1 MLLAATL
8 TFSQSMGAAI
18 PVAAEELTAD
28 TGQETAETEESV
40 QENDDSETT
49 GEAASVPDLEDDE
62 ELSLQD
68 DAENAEEEIAEEE
81 NVSETTELS
90 GDNTENQEAFSDGS
104 EAGESVAANEQYQLN
119 LIFEGASGGQDL
131 LPNSRVRIKSR
142 LVDTIGYSDVSAYE
156 LKVAPVTGGNGV
168 KMADVSLDGQDIVL
182 DVYNKTGDARISATA
197 FINGTEVAKREFWVN
212 ISEYVILPEKITDT
226 SGNEINLEVGQQ
238 LDIAKDMK
246 PQLVRYKDGKGDPI
260 PLTGD
265 NYKIV
270 MSQTGPGGEE
280 FRDYDADGLKWIE
293 VPGQDLPILERTT
306 ENSTWFALLAME
318 RLENGDWHYI
328 TRHHYELTSLISN
341 DYDNGHNDDS
351 EEKSSYRL
359 VYDYQDTTGNGA
371 MLPNSQMTVKTRLA
385 DKVNYQDAD
394 DYRLEIIETSKLGD
408 ISVSQ
413 DGKNLLIRS
422 GKKTGYG
429 CCYVSV
435 QLPDGNGGYQ
445 EAFRKD
451 IWFEVSEYVILPEN
465 ITDASGNVINPEIG
479 QKIDLEKDMKPQLVR
494 YKNGK
499 GDPIPV
505 TGDNYK
511 IVISSS
517 TDGSTGEIRW
527 DYDTTNWKWINVP
540 GQELPILERTSGYET
555 RFGLTAMEK
564 DTDGNW
570 HQIARRQYNL
580 DILPGYNGDD
590 SGNFGD
596 SGHDSDDSEEKSFY
610 NLTYDLEGTTG
621 NGAMLPNSQMTA
633 TTYLEDKTKDYQ
645 RVDDYK
651 LEILEQSKLA
661 DISVSA
667 DGKKLVIKSG
677 NKTGQ
682 GCCYISVQIPDGK
695 GGYREAF
702 RKDMWFSVSEYVIL
716 PEKIT
721 DTSGN
726 EINLEVGQQL
736 DIAKDM
742 KPQLVR
748 YKDGKGDPIPVTGD
762 NYKIVISSWTDES
775 TGTVYP
781 DYDTDGWKWIDV
793 PGQELPILERTSG
806 YGTHFGLTAMEKS
819 ADGNW
824 HQIARR
830 MYEVDTLPGYNGDDS
845 GNFGDSGHDSDDSE
859 EKSFYNLTYDLEGTA
874 GNEAMLPNN
883 ETTIVTDI
891 LDKTS
896 GQHPVKDYKLE
907 IIEQSKLAEAT
918 VSPDGKKLI
927 IKSNDKTGVGCC
939 YVAVKL
945 LDKTGEYKEAFRKDI
960 WFEVSEFML
969 LPENLTDKNG
979 KLLNPAVG
987 ESINLANLKVKLV
1000 QYINGKG
1007 DPVEITGNDIK
1018 IVVMSWKDTESG
1030 KLQYDYDD
1038 EAWNMQKVSGQEL
1051 PIMTR
1056 KSDDNTRLALSAMRK
1071 NKNGEWERL
1080 VRKHFE
1086 IGENSSKHSHSWK
1099 AVKTVQATCTSKGSR
1114 TDKCTSCDGVR
1125 TVTLPAKHTA
1135 VKDAAVAATVFK
1147 AGKKEGS
1154 HCKVCGKV
1162 LRKQITVAKLKPT
1175 ISLTTS
1181 SLKMKAGQSTTAFK
1195 AAGLAKGDYVTK
1207 VTSGNTGIVKV
1218 SSVTK
1223 KGTFRLT
1230 AGKKAGSTTV
1240 KVILASKKS
1249 ASFKVTV
1256 QRRVVKTSK
1265 ITVSTKSVTLKKG
1278 TTYRK
1283 LASSVKVTPVT
1294 RQEKVTY
1301 TSSNKKIVTVTSG
1314 GVIKGLKKGT
1324 ATITIRSGSKRTTCK
1339 VTVK

>member
-1 MLLAATL
+1 MKKKRIAMLLAATL
-8 TFSQSMGAAI
+8 TFSQSMGVAI

-49 GEAASVPDLEDDE
+49 GEAASVSDLEDDE

-81 NVSETTELS
+81 NTSETTELF

-104 EAGESVAANEQYQLN
+104 EAGESAAANEQYQLN
-119 LIFEGASGGQDL
+119 LIFEGASGSQDL

-168 KMADVSLDGQDIVL
+168 KMADVSLEGQDIVL
-182 DVYNKTGDARISATA
+182 DVYNKTGNARISATA

-318 RLENGDWHYI
+318 RSENGDWHYI
-328 TRHHYELTSLISN
+328 TRHHYALNPLNNS

-359 VYDYQDTTGNGA
+359 VYDYQD
-371 MLPNSQMTVKTRLA
+371 
-385 DKVNYQDAD
+385 
-394 DYRLEIIETSKLGD
+394 
-408 ISVSQ
+408 
-413 DGKNLLIRS
+413 
-422 GKKTGYG
+422 
-429 CCYVSV
+429 
-435 QLPDGNGGYQ
+435 
-445 EAFRKD
+445 
-451 IWFEVSEYVILPEN
+451 
-465 ITDASGNVINPEIG
+465 
-479 QKIDLEKDMKPQLVR
+479 
-494 YKNGK
+494 
-499 GDPIPV
+499 
-505 TGDNYK
+505 
-511 IVISSS
+511 
-517 TDGSTGEIRW
+517 
-527 DYDTTNWKWINVP
+527 
-540 GQELPILERTSGYET
+540 
-555 RFGLTAMEK
+555 
-564 DTDGNW
+564 
-570 HQIARRQYNL
+570 
-580 DILPGYNGDD
+580 
-590 SGNFGD
+590 
-596 SGHDSDDSEEKSFY
+596 
-610 NLTYDLEGTTG
+610 TTG

-721 DTSGN
+721 DANGN
-726 EINLEVGQQL
+726 VIIPEVGQQV
-736 DIAKDM
+736 DIVNNM

-775 TGTVYP
+775 TGTVYH

-806 YGTHFGLTAMEKS
+806 YGTYFGLTAMEKS
-819 ADGNW
+819 VDGNW
-824 HQIARR
+824 YQIARR
-830 MYEVDTLPGYNGDDS
+830 MYELDTLPGYNGDDS

-1080 VRKHFE
+1080 VRKHFD

-1099 AVKTVQATCTSKGSR
+1099 AVKTVQATCTSKGIR

-1223 KGTFRLT
+1223 KGIFRLT

-1256 QRRVVKTSK
+1256 QRGVVKTSK

-1294 RQEKVTY
+1294 SQEKVTY

>member
-1 MLLAATL
+1 MKKKRIAMLLVATL
-8 TFSQSMGAAI
+8 TFSQSMGAVI

-28 TGQETAETEESV
+28 TGQETAETEESEEIV
-40 QENDDSETT
+40 QENGGSETT
-49 GEAASVPDLEDDE
+49 GEVASVPDLEDDE

-81 NVSETTELS
+81 NTSETTELS

-104 EAGESVAANEQYQLN
+104 EAGESAAANEQYQLN

-156 LKVAPVTGGNGV
+156 LKVAPVTGGNGA

-318 RLENGDWHYI
+318 RSENGDWHYI

-359 VYDYQDTTGNGA
+359 VYDYQD
-371 MLPNSQMTVKTRLA
+371 
-385 DKVNYQDAD
+385 
-394 DYRLEIIETSKLGD
+394 
-408 ISVSQ
+408 
-413 DGKNLLIRS
+413 
-422 GKKTGYG
+422 
-429 CCYVSV
+429 
-435 QLPDGNGGYQ
+435 
-445 EAFRKD
+445 
-451 IWFEVSEYVILPEN
+451 
-465 ITDASGNVINPEIG
+465 
-479 QKIDLEKDMKPQLVR
+479 
-494 YKNGK
+494 
-499 GDPIPV
+499 
-505 TGDNYK
+505 
-511 IVISSS
+511 
-517 TDGSTGEIRW
+517 
-527 DYDTTNWKWINVP
+527 
-540 GQELPILERTSGYET
+540 
-555 RFGLTAMEK
+555 
-564 DTDGNW
+564 
-570 HQIARRQYNL
+570 
-580 DILPGYNGDD
+580 
-590 SGNFGD
+590 
-596 SGHDSDDSEEKSFY
+596 
-610 NLTYDLEGTTG
+610 TTG

-695 GGYREAF
+695 GGYREVF

-721 DTSGN
+721 DANGN
-726 EINLEVGQQL
+726 VIIPKVGQKV
-736 DIAKDM
+736 DIVNNM

-806 YGTHFGLTAMEKS
+806 YGTYFGLTAMEKS

-830 MYEVDTLPGYNGDDS
+830 MYELDTLPGYNGDDS

-1018 IVVMSWKDTESG
+1018 IVVMSWKDAESG

-1147 AGKKEGS
+1147 AGKTEGS

-1162 LRKQITVAKLKPT
+1162 LRKQASVAKLKPT
-1175 ISLTTS
+1175 ISLTAS
-1181 SLKMKAGQSTTAFK
+1181 SLKMKAGQSTTVFK

-1256 QRRVVKTSK
+1256 QRGAVKTSK

-1294 RQEKVTY
+1294 SQEKVTY

>member
-1 MLLAATL
+1 MKKKRIAMLLVATL
-8 TFSQSMGAAI
+8 TFSQSMGAVI

-28 TGQETAETEESV
+28 TGQETAETEESEEIV
-40 QENDDSETT
+40 QENGGSETT

-81 NVSETTELS
+81 NVSETTELF

-104 EAGESVAANEQYQLN
+104 EAGGSAAANEQYQLN

-197 FINGTEVAKREFWVN
+197 FINGTEVAKREFGVN

-318 RLENGDWHYI
+318 RSENGDWHYI

-359 VYDYQDTTGNGA
+359 VYDYQD
-371 MLPNSQMTVKTRLA
+371 
-385 DKVNYQDAD
+385 
-394 DYRLEIIETSKLGD
+394 
-408 ISVSQ
+408 
-413 DGKNLLIRS
+413 
-422 GKKTGYG
+422 
-429 CCYVSV
+429 
-435 QLPDGNGGYQ
+435 
-445 EAFRKD
+445 
-451 IWFEVSEYVILPEN
+451 
-465 ITDASGNVINPEIG
+465 
-479 QKIDLEKDMKPQLVR
+479 
-494 YKNGK
+494 
-499 GDPIPV
+499 
-505 TGDNYK
+505 
-511 IVISSS
+511 
-517 TDGSTGEIRW
+517 
-527 DYDTTNWKWINVP
+527 
-540 GQELPILERTSGYET
+540 
-555 RFGLTAMEK
+555 
-564 DTDGNW
+564 
-570 HQIARRQYNL
+570 
-580 DILPGYNGDD
+580 
-590 SGNFGD
+590 
-596 SGHDSDDSEEKSFY
+596 
-610 NLTYDLEGTTG
+610 TTG

-775 TGTVYP
+775 TGTVYH

-806 YGTHFGLTAMEKS
+806 YGTYFGLTAMEKS

-830 MYEVDTLPGYNGDDS
+830 MYELDTLPGYNGDDS

-1175 ISLTTS
+1175 ISLTAS

-1195 AAGLAKGDYVTK
+1195 AAGLAKGDYVTR

-1223 KGTFRLT
+1223 KGAFRLT

-1256 QRRVVKTSK
+1256 QRGVVKTSK

-1294 RQEKVTY
+1294 SQEKVTY

-1314 GVIKGLKKGT
+1314 GVIKGLKKGN

>member
-1 MLLAATL
+1 MKKKRIAMLLAAVL
-8 TFSQSMGAAI
+8 TFSQSMGAAM

-40 QENDDSETT
+40 QENGGSEIT
-49 GEAASVPDLEDDE
+49 GETASVPDLEDDE

-68 DAENAEEEIAEEE
+68 DAENAEEVAEENTSEIAEI
-81 NVSETTELS
+81 S
-90 GDNTENQEAFSDGS
+90 GDNTENQEVFSDGS
-104 EAGESVAANEQYQLN
+104 EGGESAAANEQYQLN
-119 LIFEGASGGQDL
+119 LIFEGTSGSQDL
-131 LPNSRVRIKSR
+131 LPNSHVRIKTR
-142 LVDTIGYSDVSAYE
+142 LVDTTDWSDVSTYE

-182 DVYNKTGDARISATA
+182 DIYNKTGDARISATA
-197 FINGTEVAKREFWVN
+197 FINGTEVAKREFGVN
-212 ISEYVILPEKITDT
+212 ISEYVILPEKT
-226 SGNEINLEVGQQ
+226 INLEAGQQ

-260 PLTGD
+260 PVTGD

-280 FRDYDADGLKWIE
+280 LRDYDADGLKWIA

-318 RLENGDWHYI
+318 RSENGDWHYI
-328 TRHHYELTSLISN
+328 TRHHYALDPLINS

-351 EEKSSYRL
+351 EEKSSYSL
-359 VYDYQDTTGNGA
+359 IYDYQD
-371 MLPNSQMTVKTRLA
+371 
-385 DKVNYQDAD
+385 
-394 DYRLEIIETSKLGD
+394 
-408 ISVSQ
+408 
-413 DGKNLLIRS
+413 
-422 GKKTGYG
+422 
-429 CCYVSV
+429 
-435 QLPDGNGGYQ
+435 
-445 EAFRKD
+445 
-451 IWFEVSEYVILPEN
+451 
-465 ITDASGNVINPEIG
+465 
-479 QKIDLEKDMKPQLVR
+479 
-494 YKNGK
+494 
-499 GDPIPV
+499 
-505 TGDNYK
+505 
-511 IVISSS
+511 
-517 TDGSTGEIRW
+517 
-527 DYDTTNWKWINVP
+527 
-540 GQELPILERTSGYET
+540 
-555 RFGLTAMEK
+555 
-564 DTDGNW
+564 
-570 HQIARRQYNL
+570 
-580 DILPGYNGDD
+580 
-590 SGNFGD
+590 
-596 SGHDSDDSEEKSFY
+596 
-610 NLTYDLEGTTG
+610 TTG

-667 DGKKLVIKSG
+667 EGKKFVIKSG

-702 RKDMWFSVSEYVIL
+702 RKDIWFEVSEYVLL
-716 PEKIT
+716 PENIT
-721 DTSGN
+721 DANGKVF
-726 EINLEVGQQL
+726 IPEVGQQI
-736 DIAKDM
+736 DILNNM

-748 YKDGKGDPIPVTGD
+748 YKKGKGDPIPVTGD
-762 NYKIVISSWTDES
+762 NYKIVIYSGTDES
-775 TGTVYP
+775 TGTVHR
-781 DYDTDGWKWIDV
+781 DYDADGWKWIDV

-806 YGTHFGLTAMEKS
+806 YGTWFALAAMEKS
-819 ADGNW
+819 GDGNW

-830 MYEVDTLPGYNGDDS
+830 MYELDTLPGYNGDDS
-845 GNFGDSGHDSDDSE
+845 GSFGDSGHDSDDSE

-874 GNEAMLPNN
+874 GNETMLPNN
-883 ETTIVTDI
+883 ETTIETDI

-896 GQHPVKDYKLE
+896 GRHPVKDYKLE
-907 IIEQSKLAEAT
+907 IIEQSKLAEAA

-945 LDKTGEYKEAFRKDI
+945 LDKTGKYKEAFRKDI

-987 ESINLANLKVKLV
+987 ESINLANLKVKLI

-1018 IVVMSWKDTESG
+1018 IVVMSWRDTESG

-1056 KSDDNTRLALSAMRK
+1056 KSDDNTRLALSAIRK

-1125 TVTLPAKHTA
+1125 TVTLPAKHTV
-1135 VKDAAVAATVFK
+1135 VKDAAVTATVFK
-1147 AGKKEGS
+1147 AGKTEGS

-1162 LRKQITVAKLKPT
+1162 LRKQISVAKLKPT
-1175 ISLTTS
+1175 ISLTAS

-1256 QRRVVKTSK
+1256 QRGAVKTSK
-1265 ITVSTKSVTLKKG
+1265 ITVSTKTVILKKG

-1294 RQEKVTY
+1294 SQEKVTY
-1301 TSSNKKIVTVTSG
+1301 TSSNKKIATVTSG

-1324 ATITIRSGSKRTTCK
+1324 ATITIRSGSKKTTCK

>member
-1 MLLAATL
+1 MKKKRIAMLLVATL
-8 TFSQSMGAAI
+8 TFSQSMGAVI

-28 TGQETAETEESV
+28 TGQETAETEESEEIV
-40 QENDDSETT
+40 QENGGSETT

-62 ELSLQD
+62 ELSIQD

-81 NVSETTELS
+81 NVSETTELF

-104 EAGESVAANEQYQLN
+104 EAGESAAANEQYQLN

-197 FINGTEVAKREFWVN
+197 SINGTEVAKREFWVN

-306 ENSTWFALLAME
+306 ENPTWFALLAME
-318 RLENGDWHYI
+318 RSENGDWHYI

-359 VYDYQDTTGNGA
+359 IYDYQDTTGN
-371 MLPNSQMTVKTRLA
+371 
-385 DKVNYQDAD
+385 
-394 DYRLEIIETSKLGD
+394 E
-408 ISVSQ
+408 
-413 DGKNLLIRS
+413 
-422 GKKTGYG
+422 
-429 CCYVSV
+429 
-435 QLPDGNGGYQ
+435 
-445 EAFRKD
+445 
-451 IWFEVSEYVILPEN
+451 
-465 ITDASGNVINPEIG
+465 
-479 QKIDLEKDMKPQLVR
+479 
-494 YKNGK
+494 
-499 GDPIPV
+499 
-505 TGDNYK
+505 
-511 IVISSS
+511 
-517 TDGSTGEIRW
+517 
-527 DYDTTNWKWINVP
+527 
-540 GQELPILERTSGYET
+540 
-555 RFGLTAMEK
+555 
-564 DTDGNW
+564 
-570 HQIARRQYNL
+570 
-580 DILPGYNGDD
+580 
-590 SGNFGD
+590 
-596 SGHDSDDSEEKSFY
+596 
-610 NLTYDLEGTTG
+610 
-621 NGAMLPNSQMTA
+621 AMLPNSQMTA

-748 YKDGKGDPIPVTGD
+748 YKGGKGDPIPVTGD

-775 TGTVYP
+775 TGTVYH

-806 YGTHFGLTAMEKS
+806 YGTYFGLTAMEKS

-845 GNFGDSGHDSDDSE
+845 GNFGDSGHDSE

-969 LPENLTDKNG
+969 IPDNLTDKNG

-1114 TDKCTSCDGVR
+1114 TDKCTSCDGIR

-1135 VKDAAVAATVFK
+1135 VKDAAIAATVFK

-1175 ISLTTS
+1175 ISLTAS

-1240 KVILASKKS
+1240 KVILASKKL

-1256 QRRVVKTSK
+1256 QRGAVKTSK

-1294 RQEKVTY
+1294 SQEKVTY
-1301 TSSNKKIVTVTSG
+1301 TSSNKKIATVTSG

>member
-1 MLLAATL
+1 MKKKRIAMLLVATL
-8 TFSQSMGAAI
+8 TFSQSMGAVI

-28 TGQETAETEESV
+28 TGQETAETEEIV
-40 QENDDSETT
+40 QKNGGSETT
-49 GEAASVPDLEDDE
+49 GEVASVPDLEDEE

-81 NVSETTELS
+81 NTSEITELF

-104 EAGESVAANEQYQLN
+104 EAGESAAANEQYQLN

-156 LKVAPVTGGNGV
+156 LKVAPVTGGNGA

-318 RLENGDWHYI
+318 RSENGDWHYI

-359 VYDYQDTTGNGA
+359 VYDYQDTTGN
-371 MLPNSQMTVKTRLA
+371 
-385 DKVNYQDAD
+385 
-394 DYRLEIIETSKLGD
+394 E
-408 ISVSQ
+408 
-413 DGKNLLIRS
+413 
-422 GKKTGYG
+422 
-429 CCYVSV
+429 
-435 QLPDGNGGYQ
+435 
-445 EAFRKD
+445 
-451 IWFEVSEYVILPEN
+451 
-465 ITDASGNVINPEIG
+465 
-479 QKIDLEKDMKPQLVR
+479 
-494 YKNGK
+494 
-499 GDPIPV
+499 
-505 TGDNYK
+505 
-511 IVISSS
+511 
-517 TDGSTGEIRW
+517 
-527 DYDTTNWKWINVP
+527 
-540 GQELPILERTSGYET
+540 
-555 RFGLTAMEK
+555 
-564 DTDGNW
+564 
-570 HQIARRQYNL
+570 
-580 DILPGYNGDD
+580 
-590 SGNFGD
+590 
-596 SGHDSDDSEEKSFY
+596 
-610 NLTYDLEGTTG
+610 
-621 NGAMLPNSQMTA
+621 AMLPNSQMTA

-781 DYDTDGWKWIDV
+781 DYDTDVWKWIDV

-806 YGTHFGLTAMEKS
+806 YGTYFGLTAMEKS

-830 MYEVDTLPGYNGDDS
+830 MYELDTLPGYNGDDS

-1175 ISLTTS
+1175 ISLTAS

-1195 AAGLAKGDYVTK
+1195 AAGLAKGDYVTR

-1223 KGTFRLT
+1223 KGAFRLT

-1256 QRRVVKTSK
+1256 QRGVVKTSK

-1294 RQEKVTY
+1294 SQEKVTY

-1314 GVIKGLKKGT
+1314 GVIKGLKKGN

>member
-1 MLLAATL
+1 MKKKRIAMLLVATL
-8 TFSQSMGAAI
+8 TFSQSMGTVI
-18 PVAAEELTAD
+18 PAAAEELTAD
-28 TGQETAETEESV
+28 TGQETAETEESEEIV
-40 QENDDSETT
+40 QENGGSETT

-62 ELSLQD
+62 ELSIQD

-81 NVSETTELS
+81 NTSEITELS

-104 EAGESVAANEQYQLN
+104 EDGESATANEQYQLN
-119 LIFEGASGGQDL
+119 LIYEGTSGSQDL
-131 LPNSRVRIKSR
+131 LPNSHVRIKTR
-142 LVDTIGYSDVSAYE
+142 LVDTTDWSDVSAYE

-182 DVYNKTGDARISATA
+182 DIYNKTGDARISATA
-197 FINGTEVAKREFWVN
+197 FINGTEVAKREFGVN

-260 PLTGD
+260 PVTGD

-280 FRDYDADGLKWIE
+280 LRDYDADGLKWIE

-306 ENSTWFALLAME
+306 ENSTWFALLVME

-328 TRHHYELTSLISN
+328 TRHHYELNPLNNS

-359 VYDYQDTTGNGA
+359 IYDYQDTTGN
-371 MLPNSQMTVKTRLA
+371 
-385 DKVNYQDAD
+385 
-394 DYRLEIIETSKLGD
+394 E
-408 ISVSQ
+408 
-413 DGKNLLIRS
+413 
-422 GKKTGYG
+422 
-429 CCYVSV
+429 
-435 QLPDGNGGYQ
+435 
-445 EAFRKD
+445 
-451 IWFEVSEYVILPEN
+451 
-465 ITDASGNVINPEIG
+465 
-479 QKIDLEKDMKPQLVR
+479 
-494 YKNGK
+494 
-499 GDPIPV
+499 
-505 TGDNYK
+505 
-511 IVISSS
+511 
-517 TDGSTGEIRW
+517 
-527 DYDTTNWKWINVP
+527 
-540 GQELPILERTSGYET
+540 
-555 RFGLTAMEK
+555 
-564 DTDGNW
+564 
-570 HQIARRQYNL
+570 
-580 DILPGYNGDD
+580 
-590 SGNFGD
+590 
-596 SGHDSDDSEEKSFY
+596 
-610 NLTYDLEGTTG
+610 
-621 NGAMLPNSQMTA
+621 AMLPNSQMTA

-721 DTSGN
+721 GTSGN

-748 YKDGKGDPIPVTGD
+748 YKGGKGDPIPVTGD

-775 TGTVYP
+775 TGTVYH

-806 YGTHFGLTAMEKS
+806 YGTYFGLTAMEKS

-830 MYEVDTLPGYNGDDS
+830 MYELDTLPGYNGDDS

-969 LPENLTDKNG
+969 IPDNLTDKNG

-1030 KLQYDYDD
+1030 KLQYDYND

-1114 TDKCTSCDGVR
+1114 TDKCTSCDGIR

-1135 VKDAAVAATVFK
+1135 VKDAAIAATVFK

-1175 ISLTTS
+1175 ISLTAS

-1256 QRRVVKTSK
+1256 QRGAVKTSK

-1294 RQEKVTY
+1294 SQEKVTY
-1301 TSSNKKIVTVTSG
+1301 TSSNKKIATVTSG

>member
-1 MLLAATL
+1 MKKKRIAMLLVATL
-8 TFSQSMGAAI
+8 TFSQSMGAVI

-28 TGQETAETEESV
+28 TGQETAETEESEEIV
-40 QENDDSETT
+40 QENGGSETT

-81 NVSETTELS
+81 NTSETTELS
-90 GDNTENQEAFSDGS
+90 GDNTENQEVFNDGS
-104 EAGESVAANEQYQLN
+104 EGGESAEANEQYQLN

-131 LPNSRVRIKSR
+131 LPNSHVRIKSR
-142 LVDTIGYSDVSAYE
+142 LVDTIGCSDVSAYE

-328 TRHHYELTSLISN
+328 TRHYYELNPLNNS

-359 VYDYQDTTGNGA
+359 IYDYQD
-371 MLPNSQMTVKTRLA
+371 
-385 DKVNYQDAD
+385 
-394 DYRLEIIETSKLGD
+394 
-408 ISVSQ
+408 
-413 DGKNLLIRS
+413 
-422 GKKTGYG
+422 
-429 CCYVSV
+429 
-435 QLPDGNGGYQ
+435 
-445 EAFRKD
+445 
-451 IWFEVSEYVILPEN
+451 
-465 ITDASGNVINPEIG
+465 
-479 QKIDLEKDMKPQLVR
+479 
-494 YKNGK
+494 
-499 GDPIPV
+499 
-505 TGDNYK
+505 
-511 IVISSS
+511 
-517 TDGSTGEIRW
+517 
-527 DYDTTNWKWINVP
+527 
-540 GQELPILERTSGYET
+540 
-555 RFGLTAMEK
+555 
-564 DTDGNW
+564 
-570 HQIARRQYNL
+570 
-580 DILPGYNGDD
+580 
-590 SGNFGD
+590 
-596 SGHDSDDSEEKSFY
+596 
-610 NLTYDLEGTTG
+610 TTG

-775 TGTVYP
+775 TGTVYH

-969 LPENLTDKNG
+969 IPDNLTDKNG

-1071 NKNGEWERL
+1071 NKNGEWERP

-1175 ISLTTS
+1175 ISLTAS
-1181 SLKMKAGQSTTAFK
+1181 SMKMKAGQSTTAFK

-1256 QRRVVKTSK
+1256 QRGAVKTSK

-1294 RQEKVTY
+1294 SQEKVTY

>member
-1 MLLAATL
+1 MKKKRIAMLLVATL
-8 TFSQSMGAAI
+8 TFSQSMGAVI

-81 NVSETTELS
+81 NTSETTELS
-90 GDNTENQEAFSDGS
+90 GDNTENQEVFNDGS
-104 EAGESVAANEQYQLN
+104 EGGESAEANEQYQLN

-131 LPNSRVRIKSR
+131 LPNSHVRIKSR
-142 LVDTIGYSDVSAYE
+142 LVDTIGCSDVSAYE

-197 FINGTEVAKREFWVN
+197 FINGTEVAKREFGVN

-260 PLTGD
+260 PVTGD

-280 FRDYDADGLKWIE
+280 LRDYDADGLKWIE

-318 RLENGDWHYI
+318 RSENGDWHYI
-328 TRHHYELTSLISN
+328 TRHHYELNPLNNS

-359 VYDYQDTTGNGA
+359 IYDYQDTTGN
-371 MLPNSQMTVKTRLA
+371 
-385 DKVNYQDAD
+385 
-394 DYRLEIIETSKLGD
+394 E
-408 ISVSQ
+408 
-413 DGKNLLIRS
+413 
-422 GKKTGYG
+422 
-429 CCYVSV
+429 
-435 QLPDGNGGYQ
+435 
-445 EAFRKD
+445 
-451 IWFEVSEYVILPEN
+451 
-465 ITDASGNVINPEIG
+465 
-479 QKIDLEKDMKPQLVR
+479 
-494 YKNGK
+494 
-499 GDPIPV
+499 
-505 TGDNYK
+505 
-511 IVISSS
+511 
-517 TDGSTGEIRW
+517 
-527 DYDTTNWKWINVP
+527 
-540 GQELPILERTSGYET
+540 
-555 RFGLTAMEK
+555 
-564 DTDGNW
+564 
-570 HQIARRQYNL
+570 
-580 DILPGYNGDD
+580 
-590 SGNFGD
+590 
-596 SGHDSDDSEEKSFY
+596 
-610 NLTYDLEGTTG
+610 
-621 NGAMLPNSQMTA
+621 AMLPNSQMTA

-748 YKDGKGDPIPVTGD
+748 YKGGKGDPIPVTGD

-775 TGTVYP
+775 TGTVYH

-806 YGTHFGLTAMEKS
+806 YGTYFGLTAMEKS

-969 LPENLTDKNG
+969 IPDNLTDKNG

-1175 ISLTTS
+1175 ISLTAS
-1181 SLKMKAGQSTTAFK
+1181 SMKMKAGQSTTAFK

-1256 QRRVVKTSK
+1256 QRGAVKTSK

-1294 RQEKVTY
+1294 SQEKVTY

>member
-49 GEAASVPDLEDDE
+49 GEAASVPDLKDDE

-81 NVSETTELS
+81 NTSEITELF
-90 GDNTENQEAFSDGS
+90 GDNTENQEVFNDGS
-104 EAGESVAANEQYQLN
+104 EGGESAAANEQYQLN

-156 LKVAPVTGGNGV
+156 SKVASVTGGNGA

-318 RLENGDWHYI
+318 RSENGDWHYI

-359 VYDYQDTTGNGA
+359 VYDYQD
-371 MLPNSQMTVKTRLA
+371 
-385 DKVNYQDAD
+385 
-394 DYRLEIIETSKLGD
+394 
-408 ISVSQ
+408 
-413 DGKNLLIRS
+413 
-422 GKKTGYG
+422 
-429 CCYVSV
+429 
-435 QLPDGNGGYQ
+435 
-445 EAFRKD
+445 
-451 IWFEVSEYVILPEN
+451 
-465 ITDASGNVINPEIG
+465 
-479 QKIDLEKDMKPQLVR
+479 
-494 YKNGK
+494 
-499 GDPIPV
+499 
-505 TGDNYK
+505 
-511 IVISSS
+511 
-517 TDGSTGEIRW
+517 
-527 DYDTTNWKWINVP
+527 
-540 GQELPILERTSGYET
+540 
-555 RFGLTAMEK
+555 
-564 DTDGNW
+564 
-570 HQIARRQYNL
+570 
-580 DILPGYNGDD
+580 
-590 SGNFGD
+590 
-596 SGHDSDDSEEKSFY
+596 
-610 NLTYDLEGTTG
+610 TTG

-748 YKDGKGDPIPVTGD
+748 YKDGKGDPIPLTGD

-781 DYDTDGWKWIDV
+781 DYDTDVWKWIDV

-806 YGTHFGLTAMEKS
+806 YGTYFGLTAMEKS

-830 MYEVDTLPGYNGDDS
+830 MYELDTLPGYNGDDS

-969 LPENLTDKNG
+969 LPENMTDKNG

-1181 SLKMKAGQSTTAFK
+1181 SLKMKASQSTTAFK

-1256 QRRVVKTSK
+1256 QRGVVKTSK

-1294 RQEKVTY
+1294 SQEKVTY

>member
-1 MLLAATL
+1 MKKKRIAMLLVATL
-8 TFSQSMGAAI
+8 TFSQSMGAVI

-28 TGQETAETEESV
+28 TGQETAETEESEEIV
-40 QENDDSETT
+40 QENGGSETT

-81 NVSETTELS
+81 NVSETTELF
-90 GDNTENQEAFSDGS
+90 GDNTENQEVFSDGS
-104 EAGESVAANEQYQLN
+104 EGGESAEANEQYQLN

-197 FINGTEVAKREFWVN
+197 FINGTEVAKREFGVN

-260 PLTGD
+260 PVTGD

-280 FRDYDADGLKWIE
+280 LRDYDADGLKWIA

-318 RLENGDWHYI
+318 RSENGDWHYI

-359 VYDYQDTTGNGA
+359 VYDYQDTTGN
-371 MLPNSQMTVKTRLA
+371 
-385 DKVNYQDAD
+385 
-394 DYRLEIIETSKLGD
+394 E
-408 ISVSQ
+408 
-413 DGKNLLIRS
+413 
-422 GKKTGYG
+422 
-429 CCYVSV
+429 
-435 QLPDGNGGYQ
+435 
-445 EAFRKD
+445 
-451 IWFEVSEYVILPEN
+451 
-465 ITDASGNVINPEIG
+465 
-479 QKIDLEKDMKPQLVR
+479 
-494 YKNGK
+494 
-499 GDPIPV
+499 
-505 TGDNYK
+505 
-511 IVISSS
+511 
-517 TDGSTGEIRW
+517 
-527 DYDTTNWKWINVP
+527 
-540 GQELPILERTSGYET
+540 
-555 RFGLTAMEK
+555 
-564 DTDGNW
+564 
-570 HQIARRQYNL
+570 
-580 DILPGYNGDD
+580 
-590 SGNFGD
+590 
-596 SGHDSDDSEEKSFY
+596 
-610 NLTYDLEGTTG
+610 
-621 NGAMLPNSQMTA
+621 AMLPNSQMTA

-721 DTSGN
+721 DANGN
-726 EINLEVGQQL
+726 VIIPEVGQQV
-736 DIAKDM
+736 DIVNNM

-775 TGTVYP
+775 TGTVYH

-806 YGTHFGLTAMEKS
+806 YGTYFGLTAMEKS

-1114 TDKCTSCDGVR
+1114 TDKCTSCDGIR

-1135 VKDAAVAATVFK
+1135 VKDAAIAATVFK

-1175 ISLTTS
+1175 ISLTAS

-1256 QRRVVKTSK
+1256 QRGAVKTSK

-1294 RQEKVTY
+1294 SQEKVTY
-1301 TSSNKKIVTVTSG
+1301 TSSNKKIATVTSG

-1324 ATITIRSGSKRTTCK
+1324 ATITIRSGSKKTTCK

>member
-1 MLLAATL
+1 MKKKRIAMLLAATL

-18 PVAAEELTAD
+18 SVAAEELTAD

-68 DAENAEEEIAEEE
+68 DAENAEEEISEEE
-81 NVSETTELS
+81 NTSETTELS

-104 EAGESVAANEQYQLN
+104 EAGESAAANEQYQLN

-197 FINGTEVAKREFWVN
+197 FINGTEVAKREFGVN

-328 TRHHYELTSLISN
+328 TRHYYELNPLNNS

-359 VYDYQDTTGNGA
+359 VYDYQD
-371 MLPNSQMTVKTRLA
+371 
-385 DKVNYQDAD
+385 
-394 DYRLEIIETSKLGD
+394 
-408 ISVSQ
+408 
-413 DGKNLLIRS
+413 
-422 GKKTGYG
+422 
-429 CCYVSV
+429 
-435 QLPDGNGGYQ
+435 
-445 EAFRKD
+445 
-451 IWFEVSEYVILPEN
+451 
-465 ITDASGNVINPEIG
+465 
-479 QKIDLEKDMKPQLVR
+479 
-494 YKNGK
+494 
-499 GDPIPV
+499 
-505 TGDNYK
+505 
-511 IVISSS
+511 
-517 TDGSTGEIRW
+517 
-527 DYDTTNWKWINVP
+527 
-540 GQELPILERTSGYET
+540 
-555 RFGLTAMEK
+555 
-564 DTDGNW
+564 
-570 HQIARRQYNL
+570 
-580 DILPGYNGDD
+580 
-590 SGNFGD
+590 
-596 SGHDSDDSEEKSFY
+596 
-610 NLTYDLEGTTG
+610 TTG

-695 GGYREAF
+695 GGYKEAF

-775 TGTVYP
+775 TGTVYH

-806 YGTHFGLTAMEKS
+806 YGTYFGLTAMEKS

-891 LDKTS
+891 LDKIS

-960 WFEVSEFML
+960 WFEVNEFML
-969 LPENLTDKNG
+969 IPDNLTDKNG

-1181 SLKMKAGQSTTAFK
+1181 SMKMKAGQSTTAFK

-1256 QRRVVKTSK
+1256 QRGAVKTSK

-1294 RQEKVTY
+1294 SQEKVTY

>member
-1 MLLAATL
+1 MLLVATL
-8 TFSQSMGAAI
+8 TFSQSMGAVI

-28 TGQETAETEESV
+28 TGQETAETEESEEIV
-40 QENDDSETT
+40 QENDASETT
-49 GEAASVPDLEDDE
+49 GEAASVPDLEDEE

-81 NVSETTELS
+81 NTSETTELF
-90 GDNTENQEAFSDGS
+90 GDNTENQEVFNDGS
-104 EAGESVAANEQYQLN
+104 EGGESAAANEQYQLN

-156 LKVAPVTGGNGV
+156 LKVAPVTGGNGA

-318 RLENGDWHYI
+318 RSENGDWHYI

-359 VYDYQDTTGNGA
+359 VYDYQD
-371 MLPNSQMTVKTRLA
+371 
-385 DKVNYQDAD
+385 
-394 DYRLEIIETSKLGD
+394 
-408 ISVSQ
+408 
-413 DGKNLLIRS
+413 
-422 GKKTGYG
+422 
-429 CCYVSV
+429 
-435 QLPDGNGGYQ
+435 
-445 EAFRKD
+445 
-451 IWFEVSEYVILPEN
+451 
-465 ITDASGNVINPEIG
+465 
-479 QKIDLEKDMKPQLVR
+479 
-494 YKNGK
+494 
-499 GDPIPV
+499 
-505 TGDNYK
+505 
-511 IVISSS
+511 
-517 TDGSTGEIRW
+517 
-527 DYDTTNWKWINVP
+527 
-540 GQELPILERTSGYET
+540 
-555 RFGLTAMEK
+555 
-564 DTDGNW
+564 
-570 HQIARRQYNL
+570 
-580 DILPGYNGDD
+580 
-590 SGNFGD
+590 
-596 SGHDSDDSEEKSFY
+596 
-610 NLTYDLEGTTG
+610 TTG

-775 TGTVYP
+775 TGTVYH

-806 YGTHFGLTAMEKS
+806 YGTYFGLTAMEKS

-830 MYEVDTLPGYNGDDS
+830 MYELDTLPGYNGDDS

-1175 ISLTTS
+1175 ISLTAS

-1195 AAGLAKGDYVTK
+1195 AAGLAKGDYVTR

-1223 KGTFRLT
+1223 KGAFRLT

-1256 QRRVVKTSK
+1256 QRGVVKTSK

-1294 RQEKVTY
+1294 SQEKVTY

-1314 GVIKGLKKGT
+1314 GVIKGLKKGN

>member
-1 MLLAATL
+1 MKKKRIAMLLVATL
-8 TFSQSMGAAI
+8 TFSQSMGAVI

-28 TGQETAETEESV
+28 TGQETAETEESEEIV
-40 QENDDSETT
+40 QENDASETT
-49 GEAASVPDLEDDE
+49 GEAASVPDLEDEE

-81 NVSETTELS
+81 NTSETTELF
-90 GDNTENQEAFSDGS
+90 GDNTENQEVFNDGS
-104 EAGESVAANEQYQLN
+104 EGGESAAANEQYQLN

-156 LKVAPVTGGNGV
+156 LKVAPVTGGNGA

-318 RLENGDWHYI
+318 RSENGDWHYI

-359 VYDYQDTTGNGA
+359 VYDYQD
-371 MLPNSQMTVKTRLA
+371 
-385 DKVNYQDAD
+385 
-394 DYRLEIIETSKLGD
+394 
-408 ISVSQ
+408 
-413 DGKNLLIRS
+413 
-422 GKKTGYG
+422 
-429 CCYVSV
+429 
-435 QLPDGNGGYQ
+435 
-445 EAFRKD
+445 
-451 IWFEVSEYVILPEN
+451 
-465 ITDASGNVINPEIG
+465 
-479 QKIDLEKDMKPQLVR
+479 
-494 YKNGK
+494 
-499 GDPIPV
+499 
-505 TGDNYK
+505 
-511 IVISSS
+511 
-517 TDGSTGEIRW
+517 
-527 DYDTTNWKWINVP
+527 
-540 GQELPILERTSGYET
+540 
-555 RFGLTAMEK
+555 
-564 DTDGNW
+564 
-570 HQIARRQYNL
+570 
-580 DILPGYNGDD
+580 
-590 SGNFGD
+590 
-596 SGHDSDDSEEKSFY
+596 
-610 NLTYDLEGTTG
+610 TTG

-775 TGTVYP
+775 TGTVYH

-806 YGTHFGLTAMEKS
+806 YGTYFGLTAMEKS

-830 MYEVDTLPGYNGDDS
+830 MYELDTLPGYNGDDS

-1175 ISLTTS
+1175 ISLTAS

-1195 AAGLAKGDYVTK
+1195 AAGLAKGDYVTR

-1223 KGTFRLT
+1223 KGAFRLT

-1256 QRRVVKTSK
+1256 QRGVVKTSK

-1294 RQEKVTY
+1294 SQEKVTY

-1314 GVIKGLKKGT
+1314 GVIKGLKKGN
-1324 ATITIRSGSKRTTCK
+1324 ATLTIRSGSKRTTCK

>member
-1 MLLAATL
+1 MKKKRIAMLLVATL
-8 TFSQSMGAAI
+8 TFSQSMGAVI

-28 TGQETAETEESV
+28 TGQETAETEESEEIV
-40 QENDDSETT
+40 QENDASETT

-81 NVSETTELS
+81 NTSETTELF

-104 EAGESVAANEQYQLN
+104 EAGESAAANEQYQLN

-156 LKVAPVTGGNGV
+156 LKVAPVTGGNGA

-265 NYKIV
+265 NYKII

-318 RLENGDWHYI
+318 RSENGDWHYI

-359 VYDYQDTTGNGA
+359 VYDYQD
-371 MLPNSQMTVKTRLA
+371 
-385 DKVNYQDAD
+385 
-394 DYRLEIIETSKLGD
+394 
-408 ISVSQ
+408 
-413 DGKNLLIRS
+413 
-422 GKKTGYG
+422 
-429 CCYVSV
+429 
-435 QLPDGNGGYQ
+435 
-445 EAFRKD
+445 
-451 IWFEVSEYVILPEN
+451 
-465 ITDASGNVINPEIG
+465 
-479 QKIDLEKDMKPQLVR
+479 
-494 YKNGK
+494 
-499 GDPIPV
+499 
-505 TGDNYK
+505 
-511 IVISSS
+511 
-517 TDGSTGEIRW
+517 
-527 DYDTTNWKWINVP
+527 
-540 GQELPILERTSGYET
+540 
-555 RFGLTAMEK
+555 
-564 DTDGNW
+564 
-570 HQIARRQYNL
+570 
-580 DILPGYNGDD
+580 
-590 SGNFGD
+590 
-596 SGHDSDDSEEKSFY
+596 
-610 NLTYDLEGTTG
+610 TTG

-721 DTSGN
+721 DANGN
-726 EINLEVGQQL
+726 VIIPKVGQQV
-736 DIAKDM
+736 DIVNNM

-781 DYDTDGWKWIDV
+781 DYDTDVWKWIDV

-806 YGTHFGLTAMEKS
+806 YGTYFGLTAMEKS

-830 MYEVDTLPGYNGDDS
+830 MYELDTLPGYNGDDS

-1175 ISLTTS
+1175 ISLTAS

-1195 AAGLAKGDYVTK
+1195 AAGLAKGDYVTR

-1223 KGTFRLT
+1223 KGAFRLT

-1256 QRRVVKTSK
+1256 QRGVVKTSK

-1294 RQEKVTY
+1294 SQEKVTY

-1314 GVIKGLKKGT
+1314 GVIKGLKKGN

>member
-1 MLLAATL
+1 MLLAVTL

-40 QENDDSETT
+40 QENDDSETI
-49 GEAASVPDLEDDE
+49 GKAASVPDLEDDE

-68 DAENAEEEIAEEE
+68 DAENAEEEIAEEDT
-81 NVSETTELS
+81 SETTELF

-104 EAGESVAANEQYQLN
+104 EAGESAAANEQYQLN

-197 FINGTEVAKREFWVN
+197 FINGTEVAKREFGVN
-212 ISEYVILPEKITDT
+212 I
-226 SGNEINLEVGQQ
+226 
-238 LDIAKDMK
+238 
-246 PQLVRYKDGKGDPI
+246 
-260 PLTGD
+260 
-265 NYKIV
+265 
-270 MSQTGPGGEE
+270 
-280 FRDYDADGLKWIE
+280 
-293 VPGQDLPILERTT
+293 
-306 ENSTWFALLAME
+306 
-318 RLENGDWHYI
+318 
-328 TRHHYELTSLISN
+328 
-341 DYDNGHNDDS
+341 
-351 EEKSSYRL
+351 
-359 VYDYQDTTGNGA
+359 
-371 MLPNSQMTVKTRLA
+371 
-385 DKVNYQDAD
+385 
-394 DYRLEIIETSKLGD
+394 
-408 ISVSQ
+408 
-413 DGKNLLIRS
+413 
-422 GKKTGYG
+422 
-429 CCYVSV
+429 
-435 QLPDGNGGYQ
+435 
-445 EAFRKD
+445 
-451 IWFEVSEYVILPEN
+451 
-465 ITDASGNVINPEIG
+465 
-479 QKIDLEKDMKPQLVR
+479 
-494 YKNGK
+494 
-499 GDPIPV
+499 
-505 TGDNYK
+505 
-511 IVISSS
+511 
-517 TDGSTGEIRW
+517 
-527 DYDTTNWKWINVP
+527 
-540 GQELPILERTSGYET
+540 
-555 RFGLTAMEK
+555 
-564 DTDGNW
+564 
-570 HQIARRQYNL
+570 
-580 DILPGYNGDD
+580 
-590 SGNFGD
+590 
-596 SGHDSDDSEEKSFY
+596 
-610 NLTYDLEGTTG
+610 
-621 NGAMLPNSQMTA
+621 
-633 TTYLEDKTKDYQ
+633 
-645 RVDDYK
+645 
-651 LEILEQSKLA
+651 
-661 DISVSA
+661 
-667 DGKKLVIKSG
+667 
-677 NKTGQ
+677 
-682 GCCYISVQIPDGK
+682 
-695 GGYREAF
+695 
-702 RKDMWFSVSEYVIL
+702 SEYVIL

-775 TGTVYP
+775 TGTVYH

-806 YGTHFGLTAMEKS
+806 YGTYFGLTAMEKS

-830 MYEVDTLPGYNGDDS
+830 MYELDTLPGYNGDDS

-874 GNEAMLPNN
+874 GNESMLPNN

-1080 VRKHFE
+1080 VRKHFD

-1099 AVKTVQATCTSKGSR
+1099 AVKTVQATCTSKGIR

-1175 ISLTTS
+1175 ISLTAS
-1181 SLKMKAGQSTTAFK
+1181 SMKMKAGQSTTAFK

-1223 KGTFRLT
+1223 KGAFRLT

-1256 QRRVVKTSK
+1256 QRGVVKTSK

-1294 RQEKVTY
+1294 SQEKVTY

-1314 GVIKGLKKGT
+1314 GVIKGLKKGNS
-1324 ATITIRSGSKRTTCK
+1324 TITIRSGSKRTTCK

>member
-1 MLLAATL
+1 MKKKRIAMLLVATL

-18 PVAAEELTAD
+18 PAAAEELTAD

-81 NVSETTELS
+81 NVSETTELF

-104 EAGESVAANEQYQLN
+104 EAGGSAAANEQYQLN

-328 TRHHYELTSLISN
+328 TRHYYELNPLNNS

-359 VYDYQDTTGNGA
+359 VYDYQD
-371 MLPNSQMTVKTRLA
+371 
-385 DKVNYQDAD
+385 
-394 DYRLEIIETSKLGD
+394 
-408 ISVSQ
+408 
-413 DGKNLLIRS
+413 
-422 GKKTGYG
+422 
-429 CCYVSV
+429 
-435 QLPDGNGGYQ
+435 
-445 EAFRKD
+445 
-451 IWFEVSEYVILPEN
+451 
-465 ITDASGNVINPEIG
+465 
-479 QKIDLEKDMKPQLVR
+479 
-494 YKNGK
+494 
-499 GDPIPV
+499 
-505 TGDNYK
+505 
-511 IVISSS
+511 
-517 TDGSTGEIRW
+517 
-527 DYDTTNWKWINVP
+527 
-540 GQELPILERTSGYET
+540 
-555 RFGLTAMEK
+555 
-564 DTDGNW
+564 
-570 HQIARRQYNL
+570 
-580 DILPGYNGDD
+580 
-590 SGNFGD
+590 
-596 SGHDSDDSEEKSFY
+596 
-610 NLTYDLEGTTG
+610 TTG

-721 DTSGN
+721 DANGN
-726 EINLEVGQQL
+726 VIIPEVGQQV
-736 DIAKDM
+736 DIVNNM

-775 TGTVYP
+775 TGTVYH

-806 YGTHFGLTAMEKS
+806 YGTYFGLTAMEKS
-819 ADGNW
+819 VDGNW
-824 HQIARR
+824 YQIARR
-830 MYEVDTLPGYNGDDS
+830 MYELDTLPGYNGDDS

-969 LPENLTDKNG
+969 IPDNLTDKNG

-1018 IVVMSWKDTESG
+1018 IIVMSWKDTESG

-1256 QRRVVKTSK
+1256 QRGAVKTSK

-1294 RQEKVTY
+1294 SQEKVTY

-1314 GVIKGLKKGT
+1314 GVIKGLKKGN

>member
-1 MLLAATL
+1 MKKKRIAMLLVATL
-8 TFSQSMGAAI
+8 TFSQSMGAVI

-40 QENDDSETT
+40 QENGGSEIT
-49 GEAASVPDLEDDE
+49 GETASVSDLEDDE

-81 NVSETTELS
+81 NTSEITELF
-90 GDNTENQEAFSDGS
+90 GDNTENQEVFNDGS
-104 EAGESVAANEQYQLN
+104 EGGESAAANEQYQLN

-156 LKVAPVTGGNGV
+156 LKVAPVTGGNGA

-318 RLENGDWHYI
+318 RSENGDWHYI

-359 VYDYQDTTGNGA
+359 VYDYQD
-371 MLPNSQMTVKTRLA
+371 
-385 DKVNYQDAD
+385 
-394 DYRLEIIETSKLGD
+394 
-408 ISVSQ
+408 
-413 DGKNLLIRS
+413 
-422 GKKTGYG
+422 
-429 CCYVSV
+429 
-435 QLPDGNGGYQ
+435 
-445 EAFRKD
+445 
-451 IWFEVSEYVILPEN
+451 
-465 ITDASGNVINPEIG
+465 
-479 QKIDLEKDMKPQLVR
+479 
-494 YKNGK
+494 
-499 GDPIPV
+499 
-505 TGDNYK
+505 
-511 IVISSS
+511 
-517 TDGSTGEIRW
+517 
-527 DYDTTNWKWINVP
+527 
-540 GQELPILERTSGYET
+540 
-555 RFGLTAMEK
+555 
-564 DTDGNW
+564 
-570 HQIARRQYNL
+570 
-580 DILPGYNGDD
+580 
-590 SGNFGD
+590 
-596 SGHDSDDSEEKSFY
+596 
-610 NLTYDLEGTTG
+610 TTG

-695 GGYREAF
+695 GGYREVF

-775 TGTVYP
+775 TGTVYH

-806 YGTHFGLTAMEKS
+806 YGTYFGLTAMEKS

-830 MYEVDTLPGYNGDDS
+830 MYELDTLPGYNGDDS

-907 IIEQSKLAEAT
+907 IIEQSKLAEAA
-918 VSPDGKKLI
+918 VSSDGKKLI

-1125 TVTLPAKHTA
+1125 TVTLPAKHTV

-1147 AGKKEGS
+1147 AGKTEGS

-1162 LRKQITVAKLKPT
+1162 LRKQASVAKLKPT

-1181 SLKMKAGQSTTAFK
+1181 FLKMKASQSTTAFK

-1256 QRRVVKTSK
+1256 QRGVVKTSK

-1294 RQEKVTY
+1294 SQEKVTY

>member
-1 MLLAATL
+1 MKKKRIAMLLVATL
-8 TFSQSMGAAI
+8 TFSQSMGAVI

-49 GEAASVPDLEDDE
+49 GEAASVPDLKDDE

-81 NVSETTELS
+81 NTSEITELS
-90 GDNTENQEAFSDGS
+90 GDNTENQEVFNDGS
-104 EAGESVAANEQYQLN
+104 EGGESAAANEQYQLN

-156 LKVAPVTGGNGV
+156 LKVAPVTGGNGA

-328 TRHHYELTSLISN
+328 TRHHYELNPLNNS

-359 VYDYQDTTGNGA
+359 IYDYQD
-371 MLPNSQMTVKTRLA
+371 
-385 DKVNYQDAD
+385 
-394 DYRLEIIETSKLGD
+394 
-408 ISVSQ
+408 
-413 DGKNLLIRS
+413 
-422 GKKTGYG
+422 
-429 CCYVSV
+429 
-435 QLPDGNGGYQ
+435 
-445 EAFRKD
+445 
-451 IWFEVSEYVILPEN
+451 
-465 ITDASGNVINPEIG
+465 
-479 QKIDLEKDMKPQLVR
+479 
-494 YKNGK
+494 
-499 GDPIPV
+499 
-505 TGDNYK
+505 
-511 IVISSS
+511 
-517 TDGSTGEIRW
+517 
-527 DYDTTNWKWINVP
+527 
-540 GQELPILERTSGYET
+540 
-555 RFGLTAMEK
+555 
-564 DTDGNW
+564 
-570 HQIARRQYNL
+570 
-580 DILPGYNGDD
+580 
-590 SGNFGD
+590 
-596 SGHDSDDSEEKSFY
+596 
-610 NLTYDLEGTTG
+610 TTG

-781 DYDTDGWKWIDV
+781 DYDTDVWKWIDV

-806 YGTHFGLTAMEKS
+806 YGTYFGLTAMEKS

-830 MYEVDTLPGYNGDDS
+830 MYELDTLPGYNGDDS

-907 IIEQSKLAEAT
+907 IIEQSKLEEAT

-969 LPENLTDKNG
+969 LPENMTDKNG

-1181 SLKMKAGQSTTAFK
+1181 SLKMKASQSTTAFK

-1256 QRRVVKTSK
+1256 QRGVVKTSK

-1294 RQEKVTY
+1294 SQEKVTY

>member
-1 MLLAATL
+1 MKKKRIAMLLAATL
-8 TFSQSMGAAI
+8 TFSQSMGVAI

-49 GEAASVPDLEDDE
+49 GEAASVSDLEDDE

-81 NVSETTELS
+81 NTSETTELF

-104 EAGESVAANEQYQLN
+104 EAGESAAANEQYQLN
-119 LIFEGASGGQDL
+119 LIFEGASGSQDL

-168 KMADVSLDGQDIVL
+168 KMADVSLEGQDIVL
-182 DVYNKTGDARISATA
+182 DVYNKTGNARISATA

-260 PLTGD
+260 PVTGD

-280 FRDYDADGLKWIE
+280 LRDYDADGLKWIE

-318 RLENGDWHYI
+318 RSENGDWHYI
-328 TRHHYELTSLISN
+328 TRHHYALNPLNNS

-359 VYDYQDTTGNGA
+359 VYDYQD
-371 MLPNSQMTVKTRLA
+371 
-385 DKVNYQDAD
+385 
-394 DYRLEIIETSKLGD
+394 
-408 ISVSQ
+408 
-413 DGKNLLIRS
+413 
-422 GKKTGYG
+422 
-429 CCYVSV
+429 
-435 QLPDGNGGYQ
+435 
-445 EAFRKD
+445 
-451 IWFEVSEYVILPEN
+451 
-465 ITDASGNVINPEIG
+465 
-479 QKIDLEKDMKPQLVR
+479 
-494 YKNGK
+494 
-499 GDPIPV
+499 
-505 TGDNYK
+505 
-511 IVISSS
+511 
-517 TDGSTGEIRW
+517 
-527 DYDTTNWKWINVP
+527 
-540 GQELPILERTSGYET
+540 
-555 RFGLTAMEK
+555 
-564 DTDGNW
+564 
-570 HQIARRQYNL
+570 
-580 DILPGYNGDD
+580 
-590 SGNFGD
+590 
-596 SGHDSDDSEEKSFY
+596 
-610 NLTYDLEGTTG
+610 TTG

-721 DTSGN
+721 DANGN
-726 EINLEVGQQL
+726 VIIPEVGQQV
-736 DIAKDM
+736 DIVNNM

-775 TGTVYP
+775 TGTVYH

-806 YGTHFGLTAMEKS
+806 YGTYFGLTAMEKS

-830 MYEVDTLPGYNGDDS
+830 MYELDTLPGYNGDDS

-874 GNEAMLPNN
+874 GNESMLPNN

-1080 VRKHFE
+1080 VRKHFD

-1099 AVKTVQATCTSKGSR
+1099 AVKTVQATCTSKGIR

-1175 ISLTTS
+1175 ISLTAS
-1181 SLKMKAGQSTTAFK
+1181 SMKMKAGQSTTAFK

-1223 KGTFRLT
+1223 KGAFRLT

-1256 QRRVVKTSK
+1256 QRGVVKTSK

-1294 RQEKVTY
+1294 SQEKVTY

-1314 GVIKGLKKGT
+1314 GVIKGLKKGNS
-1324 ATITIRSGSKRTTCK
+1324 TITIRSGSKRTTCK

>member
-1 MLLAATL
+1 MKKKRIAMLLAAVL
-8 TFSQSMGAAI
+8 TFSQSMGAAM

-40 QENDDSETT
+40 QENGGLKIT
-49 GEAASVPDLEDDE
+49 GETASVPDLEDDE

-68 DAENAEEEIAEEE
+68 DAENAEEVAEENTSEIAEI
-81 NVSETTELS
+81 S
-90 GDNTENQEAFSDGS
+90 GDNTENQEVFSDGS
-104 EAGESVAANEQYQLN
+104 EGGESAAANEQYQLN
-119 LIFEGASGGQDL
+119 LIFEGTSGSQDL
-131 LPNSRVRIKSR
+131 LPNSHVRIKTR
-142 LVDTIGYSDVSAYE
+142 LVDTTDWSDVSAYE

-168 KMADVSLDGQDIVL
+168 KMADVSLDGQDIAL
-182 DVYNKTGDARISATA
+182 DIYNKTGDARISATA
-197 FINGTEVAKREFWVN
+197 FINGTEVAKREFGVN
-212 ISEYVILPEKITDT
+212 ISEYVILPEKT
-226 SGNEINLEVGQQ
+226 INLE
-238 LDIAKDMK
+238 A
-246 PQLVRYKDGKGDPI
+246 
-260 PLTGD
+260 
-265 NYKIV
+265 
-270 MSQTGPGGEE
+270 
-280 FRDYDADGLKWIE
+280 
-293 VPGQDLPILERTT
+293 
-306 ENSTWFALLAME
+306 
-318 RLENGDWHYI
+318 
-328 TRHHYELTSLISN
+328 
-341 DYDNGHNDDS
+341 
-351 EEKSSYRL
+351 
-359 VYDYQDTTGNGA
+359 
-371 MLPNSQMTVKTRLA
+371 
-385 DKVNYQDAD
+385 
-394 DYRLEIIETSKLGD
+394 
-408 ISVSQ
+408 
-413 DGKNLLIRS
+413 
-422 GKKTGYG
+422 
-429 CCYVSV
+429 
-435 QLPDGNGGYQ
+435 
-445 EAFRKD
+445 
-451 IWFEVSEYVILPEN
+451 
-465 ITDASGNVINPEIG
+465 
-479 QKIDLEKDMKPQLVR
+479 
-494 YKNGK
+494 
-499 GDPIPV
+499 
-505 TGDNYK
+505 
-511 IVISSS
+511 
-517 TDGSTGEIRW
+517 
-527 DYDTTNWKWINVP
+527 
-540 GQELPILERTSGYET
+540 
-555 RFGLTAMEK
+555 
-564 DTDGNW
+564 
-570 HQIARRQYNL
+570 
-580 DILPGYNGDD
+580 
-590 SGNFGD
+590 
-596 SGHDSDDSEEKSFY
+596 
-610 NLTYDLEGTTG
+610 
-621 NGAMLPNSQMTA
+621 
-633 TTYLEDKTKDYQ
+633 
-645 RVDDYK
+645 
-651 LEILEQSKLA
+651 
-661 DISVSA
+661 
-667 DGKKLVIKSG
+667 
-677 NKTGQ
+677 
-682 GCCYISVQIPDGK
+682 
-695 GGYREAF
+695 
-702 RKDMWFSVSEYVIL
+702 
-716 PEKIT
+716 
-721 DTSGN
+721 
-726 EINLEVGQQL
+726 GQQL

-762 NYKIVISSWTDES
+762 NYKIVMSQTGPGGEELRDYDADGLKWIAVPGQDLPILERTTENSTWFALLAMERSENGDWHYITRHHYALDPLLNSDYDNGHNDDSEEKSSYSLIYDYQDTTGNGAMLPNSQMTATTYLEDKTKDYQKVDDYKLEILEQSKLAEISVSADGKKLIIKSGNKTGQGCCYISVQIPDGKGGYREVFRKDMWFSVSEYVILPENITDANGNVIIPEVGQQVDIVNNMKPQLVRYKKGKGDPIPVTGDNYKIVISSWTDES
-775 TGTVYP
+775 TGTVYH

-806 YGTHFGLTAMEKS
+806 YGTYFGLTAMEKS

-830 MYEVDTLPGYNGDDS
+830 MYELDTLPGYNGDDS
-845 GNFGDSGHDSDDSE
+845 GSFGDSGHDSDDSE

-927 IKSNDKTGVGCC
+927 IKTNDKIGVGCC

-945 LDKTGEYKEAFRKDI
+945 LGKNGKYKEAFRKDI

-987 ESINLANLKVKLV
+987 ESINLANLKVKLI

-1018 IVVMSWKDTESG
+1018 IVVMSWMDTESG

-1056 KSDDNTRLALSAMRK
+1056 RSDDNTRLALAAIRK

-1125 TVTLPAKHTA
+1125 TVTLPAEHTV

-1147 AGKKEGS
+1147 AGKTEGS

-1162 LRKQITVAKLKPT
+1162 LRKQASVAKLKPT
-1175 ISLTTS
+1175 ISLTAS

-1256 QRRVVKTSK
+1256 QSGAVKTSK

-1294 RQEKVTY
+1294 SQEKVTY
-1301 TSSNKKIVTVTSG
+1301 TSSNKKIATVTSG

-1324 ATITIRSGSKRTTCK
+1324 AIITIRSGSKKTICK

>member
-1 MLLAATL
+1 MLLAVTL

-18 PVAAEELTAD
+18 PVAAEKLTAD
-28 TGQETAETEESV
+28 TGQETAETEESA

-81 NVSETTELS
+81 NVSETTELF

-104 EAGESVAANEQYQLN
+104 EAGESAAANEQYQLN

-328 TRHHYELTSLISN
+328 TRHYYELNPLNNS

-359 VYDYQDTTGNGA
+359 VYDYQD
-371 MLPNSQMTVKTRLA
+371 
-385 DKVNYQDAD
+385 
-394 DYRLEIIETSKLGD
+394 
-408 ISVSQ
+408 
-413 DGKNLLIRS
+413 
-422 GKKTGYG
+422 
-429 CCYVSV
+429 
-435 QLPDGNGGYQ
+435 
-445 EAFRKD
+445 
-451 IWFEVSEYVILPEN
+451 
-465 ITDASGNVINPEIG
+465 
-479 QKIDLEKDMKPQLVR
+479 
-494 YKNGK
+494 
-499 GDPIPV
+499 
-505 TGDNYK
+505 
-511 IVISSS
+511 
-517 TDGSTGEIRW
+517 
-527 DYDTTNWKWINVP
+527 
-540 GQELPILERTSGYET
+540 
-555 RFGLTAMEK
+555 
-564 DTDGNW
+564 
-570 HQIARRQYNL
+570 
-580 DILPGYNGDD
+580 
-590 SGNFGD
+590 
-596 SGHDSDDSEEKSFY
+596 
-610 NLTYDLEGTTG
+610 TTG

-748 YKDGKGDPIPVTGD
+748 YKGGKGDPIPVTGD

-775 TGTVYP
+775 TGTVYH

-806 YGTHFGLTAMEKS
+806 YGTYFGLTAMEKS

-830 MYEVDTLPGYNGDDS
+830 MYELDTLPGYNGDDS
-845 GNFGDSGHDSDDSE
+845 GNFGDSDDSE

-907 IIEQSKLAEAT
+907 IIEQSKLEEAT

-969 LPENLTDKNG
+969 LPENMTDKNG

-1018 IVVMSWKDTESG
+1018 IVVISWKDTESG

-1175 ISLTTS
+1175 ISLTAS
-1181 SLKMKAGQSTTAFK
+1181 SMKMKAGQSTTAFK

-1256 QRRVVKTSK
+1256 QRGAVKTSK

-1294 RQEKVTY
+1294 SQEKVTY
-1301 TSSNKKIVTVTSG
+1301 TSSNKKIATVTSG

>member
-1 MLLAATL
+1 MKKKRIAMFLVATL
-8 TFSQSMGAAI
+8 TFSQSMGAVI

-28 TGQETAETEESV
+28 TGQETAETEESEEIV
-40 QENDDSETT
+40 QENGGSETT

-81 NVSETTELS
+81 NVSETTELF

-104 EAGESVAANEQYQLN
+104 EAGESAAANEQYQLN

-131 LPNSRVRIKSR
+131 LPNSRVRIKFR

-260 PLTGD
+260 PVTGD

-270 MSQTGPGGEE
+270 ISSWTDESTGTVYH
-280 FRDYDADGLKWIE
+280 DYDTDGWKWID
-293 VPGQDLPILERTT
+293 VPGQELPILERTSGYGT
-306 ENSTWFALLAME
+306 YFGLTAME
-318 RLENGDWHYI
+318 KSADGNWHQIARRMYELDTLPGYNGDD
-328 TRHHYELTSLISN
+328 SGN
-341 DYDNGHNDDS
+341 FGDNGHNDDS

-359 VYDYQDTTGNGA
+359 VYDYQD
-371 MLPNSQMTVKTRLA
+371 
-385 DKVNYQDAD
+385 
-394 DYRLEIIETSKLGD
+394 
-408 ISVSQ
+408 
-413 DGKNLLIRS
+413 
-422 GKKTGYG
+422 
-429 CCYVSV
+429 
-435 QLPDGNGGYQ
+435 
-445 EAFRKD
+445 
-451 IWFEVSEYVILPEN
+451 
-465 ITDASGNVINPEIG
+465 
-479 QKIDLEKDMKPQLVR
+479 
-494 YKNGK
+494 
-499 GDPIPV
+499 
-505 TGDNYK
+505 
-511 IVISSS
+511 
-517 TDGSTGEIRW
+517 
-527 DYDTTNWKWINVP
+527 
-540 GQELPILERTSGYET
+540 
-555 RFGLTAMEK
+555 
-564 DTDGNW
+564 
-570 HQIARRQYNL
+570 
-580 DILPGYNGDD
+580 
-590 SGNFGD
+590 
-596 SGHDSDDSEEKSFY
+596 
-610 NLTYDLEGTTG
+610 TTG

-695 GGYREAF
+695 GGYR
-702 RKDMWFSVSEYVIL
+702 
-716 PEKIT
+716 
-721 DTSGN
+721 
-726 EINLEVGQQL
+726 
-736 DIAKDM
+736 
-742 KPQLVR
+742 
-748 YKDGKGDPIPVTGD
+748 
-762 NYKIVISSWTDES
+762 
-775 TGTVYP
+775 
-781 DYDTDGWKWIDV
+781 
-793 PGQELPILERTSG
+793 
-806 YGTHFGLTAMEKS
+806 
-819 ADGNW
+819 
-824 HQIARR
+824 
-830 MYEVDTLPGYNGDDS
+830 
-845 GNFGDSGHDSDDSE
+845 
-859 EKSFYNLTYDLEGTA
+859 
-874 GNEAMLPNN
+874 
-883 ETTIVTDI
+883 
-891 LDKTS
+891 
-896 GQHPVKDYKLE
+896 
-907 IIEQSKLAEAT
+907 
-918 VSPDGKKLI
+918 
-927 IKSNDKTGVGCC
+927 
-939 YVAVKL
+939 
-945 LDKTGEYKEAFRKDI
+945 EAFRKDI

-1175 ISLTTS
+1175 ISLTAS
-1181 SLKMKAGQSTTAFK
+1181 SMKMKAGQSTTAFK

-1256 QRRVVKTSK
+1256 QRGAVKTSK

-1294 RQEKVTY
+1294 SQEKVTY
-1301 TSSNKKIVTVTSG
+1301 TSSNKKIATVTSG
-1314 GVIKGLKKGT
+1314 GVIKGLKKGN

>member
-1 MLLAATL
+1 MKKKRIAMLLVATL
-8 TFSQSMGAAI
+8 TFSQSMGAVI

-28 TGQETAETEESV
+28 TGQETAETEESEEIV
-40 QENDDSETT
+40 QENGGSETT
-49 GEAASVPDLEDDE
+49 GEVASVPDLEDEE

-81 NVSETTELS
+81 NTSEITELF
-90 GDNTENQEAFSDGS
+90 GDNIENQEVFNDGS
-104 EAGESVAANEQYQLN
+104 EGGESAEANEQYQLN

-131 LPNSRVRIKSR
+131 LPNSHVRIKSR
-142 LVDTIGYSDVSAYE
+142 LVDTIGCSDVSAYE

-197 FINGTEVAKREFWVN
+197 SINGTEVAKREFWVN

-318 RLENGDWHYI
+318 RSENGDWHYI

-341 DYDNGHNDDS
+341 DYDNSHNDDS

-359 VYDYQDTTGNGA
+359 VYDYQD
-371 MLPNSQMTVKTRLA
+371 
-385 DKVNYQDAD
+385 
-394 DYRLEIIETSKLGD
+394 
-408 ISVSQ
+408 
-413 DGKNLLIRS
+413 
-422 GKKTGYG
+422 
-429 CCYVSV
+429 
-435 QLPDGNGGYQ
+435 
-445 EAFRKD
+445 
-451 IWFEVSEYVILPEN
+451 
-465 ITDASGNVINPEIG
+465 
-479 QKIDLEKDMKPQLVR
+479 
-494 YKNGK
+494 
-499 GDPIPV
+499 
-505 TGDNYK
+505 
-511 IVISSS
+511 
-517 TDGSTGEIRW
+517 
-527 DYDTTNWKWINVP
+527 
-540 GQELPILERTSGYET
+540 
-555 RFGLTAMEK
+555 
-564 DTDGNW
+564 
-570 HQIARRQYNL
+570 
-580 DILPGYNGDD
+580 
-590 SGNFGD
+590 
-596 SGHDSDDSEEKSFY
+596 
-610 NLTYDLEGTTG
+610 TTG

-721 DTSGN
+721 DANGN
-726 EINLEVGQQL
+726 VIIPEVGQQV
-736 DIAKDM
+736 DIVNNM

-775 TGTVYP
+775 TGTVYH
-781 DYDTDGWKWIDV
+781 DYDTDVWKWIDV

-806 YGTHFGLTAMEKS
+806 YGTYFGLTAMEKS

-830 MYEVDTLPGYNGDDS
+830 MYELDTLPGYNGDDS

-1114 TDKCTSCDGVR
+1114 TDKCTSCDGIR
-1125 TVTLPAKHTA
+1125 TVTLPAKHTV

-1147 AGKKEGS
+1147 AGKTEGS

-1162 LRKQITVAKLKPT
+1162 LRKQASVAKLKPT
-1175 ISLTTS
+1175 ISLTAS
-1181 SLKMKAGQSTTAFK
+1181 SLKMKAGQSTTVFK

-1256 QRRVVKTSK
+1256 QRGAVKTSK

-1294 RQEKVTY
+1294 SQEKVTY
-1301 TSSNKKIVTVTSG
+1301 TSSNKKIATVTSG

>member
-1 MLLAATL
+1 MKKKRIAMLLVATL
-8 TFSQSMGAAI
+8 TFSQNMGAVI

-81 NVSETTELS
+81 NTSETTELS

-104 EAGESVAANEQYQLN
+104 EDGESATANEQYQLN
-119 LIFEGASGGQDL
+119 LIYEGTSGSQDL
-131 LPNSRVRIKSR
+131 LPNSHVRIKTR
-142 LVDTIGYSDVSAYE
+142 LVDTTDWSDVSAYE

-197 FINGTEVAKREFWVN
+197 FINGTEVAKREFGVN

-260 PLTGD
+260 PVTGD

-270 MSQTGPGGEE
+270 MSQTDPGGEE
-280 FRDYDADGLKWIE
+280 LRDYDADGLKWIE

-328 TRHHYELTSLISN
+328 TRHHYELNPLNNS

-359 VYDYQDTTGNGA
+359 IYDYQDTTGN
-371 MLPNSQMTVKTRLA
+371 
-385 DKVNYQDAD
+385 
-394 DYRLEIIETSKLGD
+394 E
-408 ISVSQ
+408 
-413 DGKNLLIRS
+413 
-422 GKKTGYG
+422 
-429 CCYVSV
+429 
-435 QLPDGNGGYQ
+435 
-445 EAFRKD
+445 
-451 IWFEVSEYVILPEN
+451 
-465 ITDASGNVINPEIG
+465 
-479 QKIDLEKDMKPQLVR
+479 
-494 YKNGK
+494 
-499 GDPIPV
+499 
-505 TGDNYK
+505 
-511 IVISSS
+511 
-517 TDGSTGEIRW
+517 
-527 DYDTTNWKWINVP
+527 
-540 GQELPILERTSGYET
+540 
-555 RFGLTAMEK
+555 
-564 DTDGNW
+564 
-570 HQIARRQYNL
+570 
-580 DILPGYNGDD
+580 
-590 SGNFGD
+590 
-596 SGHDSDDSEEKSFY
+596 
-610 NLTYDLEGTTG
+610 
-621 NGAMLPNSQMTA
+621 AMLPNSQMTA
-633 TTYLEDKTKDYQ
+633 ITYLEDKTKDYQ

-748 YKDGKGDPIPVTGD
+748 YKGGKGDPIPVTGD

-775 TGTVYP
+775 TGTVYH

-806 YGTHFGLTAMEKS
+806 YGTYFGLTAMEKS

-969 LPENLTDKNG
+969 IPDNLTDKNG

-1086 IGENSSKHSHSWK
+1086 IGENSSKHSHNWK
-1099 AVKTVQATCTSKGSR
+1099 AVKSVQATCTSKGSR
-1114 TDKCTSCDGVR
+1114 TDKCTSCDGIR

-1135 VKDAAVAATVFK
+1135 VKDAAIAATVFK

-1175 ISLTTS
+1175 ISLTAS

-1256 QRRVVKTSK
+1256 QRGAVKTSK

-1294 RQEKVTY
+1294 SQEKVTY
-1301 TSSNKKIVTVTSG
+1301 TSSNKKIATVTSG

>member
-1 MLLAATL
+1 MKKKRIAMLLVATL
-8 TFSQSMGAAI
+8 TFSQSMGAVI

-28 TGQETAETEESV
+28 TGQETAETEESEEIV
-40 QENDDSETT
+40 QENGGSETT

-81 NVSETTELS
+81 NVSETTELF
-90 GDNTENQEAFSDGS
+90 GDNTENQEVFSDGS
-104 EAGESVAANEQYQLN
+104 EGGESAEANEQYQLN

-197 FINGTEVAKREFWVN
+197 FINGTEVAKREFGVN

-260 PLTGD
+260 PVTGD

-280 FRDYDADGLKWIE
+280 LRDYDADGLKWIE

-318 RLENGDWHYI
+318 RSENGDWHYI

-359 VYDYQDTTGNGA
+359 VYDYQDTTGN
-371 MLPNSQMTVKTRLA
+371 
-385 DKVNYQDAD
+385 
-394 DYRLEIIETSKLGD
+394 E
-408 ISVSQ
+408 
-413 DGKNLLIRS
+413 
-422 GKKTGYG
+422 
-429 CCYVSV
+429 
-435 QLPDGNGGYQ
+435 
-445 EAFRKD
+445 
-451 IWFEVSEYVILPEN
+451 
-465 ITDASGNVINPEIG
+465 
-479 QKIDLEKDMKPQLVR
+479 
-494 YKNGK
+494 
-499 GDPIPV
+499 
-505 TGDNYK
+505 
-511 IVISSS
+511 
-517 TDGSTGEIRW
+517 
-527 DYDTTNWKWINVP
+527 
-540 GQELPILERTSGYET
+540 
-555 RFGLTAMEK
+555 
-564 DTDGNW
+564 
-570 HQIARRQYNL
+570 
-580 DILPGYNGDD
+580 
-590 SGNFGD
+590 
-596 SGHDSDDSEEKSFY
+596 
-610 NLTYDLEGTTG
+610 
-621 NGAMLPNSQMTA
+621 AMLPNSQMTA

-721 DTSGN
+721 DANGN
-726 EINLEVGQQL
+726 VIIPEVGQQV
-736 DIAKDM
+736 DIVNNM

-748 YKDGKGDPIPVTGD
+748 YKGGKGDPIPVTGD

-775 TGTVYP
+775 TGTVYH

-806 YGTHFGLTAMEKS
+806 YGTYFGLTAMEKS

-1114 TDKCTSCDGVR
+1114 TDKCTSCDGIR

-1135 VKDAAVAATVFK
+1135 VKDAAIAATVFK

-1175 ISLTTS
+1175 ISLTAS

-1256 QRRVVKTSK
+1256 QRGAVKTSK

-1294 RQEKVTY
+1294 SQEKVTY
-1301 TSSNKKIVTVTSG
+1301 TSSNKKIATVTSG

>member
-49 GEAASVPDLEDDE
+49 GEAASVPDLKDDE

-81 NVSETTELS
+81 NTSEITELF
-90 GDNTENQEAFSDGS
+90 GDNTENQEVFNDGS
-104 EAGESVAANEQYQLN
+104 EGGESAAANEQYQLN

-156 LKVAPVTGGNGV
+156 LKVAPVTGGNGA

-318 RLENGDWHYI
+318 RSENGDWHYI

-359 VYDYQDTTGNGA
+359 VYDYQD
-371 MLPNSQMTVKTRLA
+371 
-385 DKVNYQDAD
+385 
-394 DYRLEIIETSKLGD
+394 
-408 ISVSQ
+408 
-413 DGKNLLIRS
+413 
-422 GKKTGYG
+422 
-429 CCYVSV
+429 
-435 QLPDGNGGYQ
+435 
-445 EAFRKD
+445 
-451 IWFEVSEYVILPEN
+451 
-465 ITDASGNVINPEIG
+465 
-479 QKIDLEKDMKPQLVR
+479 
-494 YKNGK
+494 
-499 GDPIPV
+499 
-505 TGDNYK
+505 
-511 IVISSS
+511 
-517 TDGSTGEIRW
+517 
-527 DYDTTNWKWINVP
+527 
-540 GQELPILERTSGYET
+540 
-555 RFGLTAMEK
+555 
-564 DTDGNW
+564 
-570 HQIARRQYNL
+570 
-580 DILPGYNGDD
+580 
-590 SGNFGD
+590 
-596 SGHDSDDSEEKSFY
+596 
-610 NLTYDLEGTTG
+610 TTG

-748 YKDGKGDPIPVTGD
+748 YKDGKGDPIPLTGD

-781 DYDTDGWKWIDV
+781 DYDTDVWKWIDV

-806 YGTHFGLTAMEKS
+806 YGTYFGLTAMEKS

-830 MYEVDTLPGYNGDDS
+830 MYELDTLPGYNGDDS

-969 LPENLTDKNG
+969 LPENMTDKNG

-1162 LRKQITVAKLKPT
+1162 LRKQITVAKLKPM

-1181 SLKMKAGQSTTAFK
+1181 SLKMKASQSTTAFK

-1256 QRRVVKTSK
+1256 QRGVVKTSK

-1294 RQEKVTY
+1294 SQEKVTY

>member
-1 MLLAATL
+1 MKKKRIAMLLVATL
-8 TFSQSMGAAI
+8 TFSQSMGAVI

-28 TGQETAETEESV
+28 TGQETAETEESEEIV
-40 QENDDSETT
+40 QENGGSETT

-81 NVSETTELS
+81 NVSETTELF
-90 GDNTENQEAFSDGS
+90 GDNTENQEVFSDGS
-104 EAGESVAANEQYQLN
+104 EGGESAEANEQYQLN

-197 FINGTEVAKREFWVN
+197 FINGTEVAKREFGVN
-212 ISEYVILPEKITDT
+212 I
-226 SGNEINLEVGQQ
+226 
-238 LDIAKDMK
+238 
-246 PQLVRYKDGKGDPI
+246 
-260 PLTGD
+260 
-265 NYKIV
+265 
-270 MSQTGPGGEE
+270 
-280 FRDYDADGLKWIE
+280 
-293 VPGQDLPILERTT
+293 
-306 ENSTWFALLAME
+306 
-318 RLENGDWHYI
+318 
-328 TRHHYELTSLISN
+328 
-341 DYDNGHNDDS
+341 
-351 EEKSSYRL
+351 
-359 VYDYQDTTGNGA
+359 
-371 MLPNSQMTVKTRLA
+371 
-385 DKVNYQDAD
+385 
-394 DYRLEIIETSKLGD
+394 
-408 ISVSQ
+408 
-413 DGKNLLIRS
+413 
-422 GKKTGYG
+422 
-429 CCYVSV
+429 
-435 QLPDGNGGYQ
+435 
-445 EAFRKD
+445 
-451 IWFEVSEYVILPEN
+451 
-465 ITDASGNVINPEIG
+465 
-479 QKIDLEKDMKPQLVR
+479 
-494 YKNGK
+494 
-499 GDPIPV
+499 
-505 TGDNYK
+505 
-511 IVISSS
+511 
-517 TDGSTGEIRW
+517 
-527 DYDTTNWKWINVP
+527 
-540 GQELPILERTSGYET
+540 
-555 RFGLTAMEK
+555 
-564 DTDGNW
+564 
-570 HQIARRQYNL
+570 
-580 DILPGYNGDD
+580 
-590 SGNFGD
+590 
-596 SGHDSDDSEEKSFY
+596 
-610 NLTYDLEGTTG
+610 
-621 NGAMLPNSQMTA
+621 
-633 TTYLEDKTKDYQ
+633 
-645 RVDDYK
+645 
-651 LEILEQSKLA
+651 
-661 DISVSA
+661 
-667 DGKKLVIKSG
+667 
-677 NKTGQ
+677 
-682 GCCYISVQIPDGK
+682 
-695 GGYREAF
+695 
-702 RKDMWFSVSEYVIL
+702 SEYVIL

-775 TGTVYP
+775 TGTVYH

-806 YGTHFGLTAMEKS
+806 YGTYFGLTAMEKS

-824 HQIARR
+824 YQIARR
-830 MYEVDTLPGYNGDDS
+830 MYELDTLPGYNGDDS

-969 LPENLTDKNG
+969 IPDNLTDKNG

-1114 TDKCTSCDGVR
+1114 TDKCTSCDGIR

-1135 VKDAAVAATVFK
+1135 VKDAAIAATVFK

-1175 ISLTTS
+1175 ISLTAS

-1256 QRRVVKTSK
+1256 QRGAVKTSK

-1294 RQEKVTY
+1294 SQEKVTY
-1301 TSSNKKIVTVTSG
+1301 TSSNKKIATVTSG

>member
-1 MLLAATL
+1 MKKKRIAMLLVATL
-8 TFSQSMGAAI
+8 TFSQSMGAVI

-49 GEAASVPDLEDDE
+49 GEAASVPDLKDDE

-81 NVSETTELS
+81 NTSEITELF
-90 GDNTENQEAFSDGS
+90 GDNTENQEVFNDGS
-104 EAGESVAANEQYQLN
+104 EGGESAAANEQYQLN

-156 LKVAPVTGGNGV
+156 LKVAPVTGGNGA

-318 RLENGDWHYI
+318 RSENGDWHYI

-359 VYDYQDTTGNGA
+359 VYDYQD
-371 MLPNSQMTVKTRLA
+371 
-385 DKVNYQDAD
+385 
-394 DYRLEIIETSKLGD
+394 
-408 ISVSQ
+408 
-413 DGKNLLIRS
+413 
-422 GKKTGYG
+422 
-429 CCYVSV
+429 
-435 QLPDGNGGYQ
+435 
-445 EAFRKD
+445 
-451 IWFEVSEYVILPEN
+451 
-465 ITDASGNVINPEIG
+465 
-479 QKIDLEKDMKPQLVR
+479 
-494 YKNGK
+494 
-499 GDPIPV
+499 
-505 TGDNYK
+505 
-511 IVISSS
+511 
-517 TDGSTGEIRW
+517 
-527 DYDTTNWKWINVP
+527 
-540 GQELPILERTSGYET
+540 
-555 RFGLTAMEK
+555 
-564 DTDGNW
+564 
-570 HQIARRQYNL
+570 
-580 DILPGYNGDD
+580 
-590 SGNFGD
+590 
-596 SGHDSDDSEEKSFY
+596 
-610 NLTYDLEGTTG
+610 TTG

-721 DTSGN
+721 DANGN
-726 EINLEVGQQL
+726 VIIPKVGQKV
-736 DIAKDM
+736 DIVNNM

-775 TGTVYP
+775 TGTVYH

-806 YGTHFGLTAMEKS
+806 YGTYFGLTAMEKS

-830 MYEVDTLPGYNGDDS
+830 MYELDTLPGYNGDDS

-918 VSPDGKKLI
+918 VSSDGKKLI

-1147 AGKKEGS
+1147 AGKTEGS

-1162 LRKQITVAKLKPT
+1162 LRKQASVAKLKPT
-1175 ISLTTS
+1175 ISLTAS
-1181 SLKMKAGQSTTAFK
+1181 SLKMKAGQSTTVFK

-1256 QRRVVKTSK
+1256 QRGVVKTSK

-1294 RQEKVTY
+1294 SQEKVTY

-1314 GVIKGLKKGT
+1314 GVIKGLKKGN

>member
-1 MLLAATL
+1 MLLVATL
-8 TFSQSMGAAI
+8 TFSQSMGAVI

-28 TGQETAETEESV
+28 TGQETAETEESEEIV
-40 QENDDSETT
+40 QENGGSETT

-81 NVSETTELS
+81 NVSETTELF

-104 EAGESVAANEQYQLN
+104 EAGGSAAANEQYQLN

-197 FINGTEVAKREFWVN
+197 FINGTEVAKREFGVN

-328 TRHHYELTSLISN
+328 TRHYYELNPLNNS

-359 VYDYQDTTGNGA
+359 VYDYQD
-371 MLPNSQMTVKTRLA
+371 
-385 DKVNYQDAD
+385 
-394 DYRLEIIETSKLGD
+394 
-408 ISVSQ
+408 
-413 DGKNLLIRS
+413 
-422 GKKTGYG
+422 
-429 CCYVSV
+429 
-435 QLPDGNGGYQ
+435 
-445 EAFRKD
+445 
-451 IWFEVSEYVILPEN
+451 
-465 ITDASGNVINPEIG
+465 
-479 QKIDLEKDMKPQLVR
+479 
-494 YKNGK
+494 
-499 GDPIPV
+499 
-505 TGDNYK
+505 
-511 IVISSS
+511 
-517 TDGSTGEIRW
+517 
-527 DYDTTNWKWINVP
+527 
-540 GQELPILERTSGYET
+540 
-555 RFGLTAMEK
+555 
-564 DTDGNW
+564 
-570 HQIARRQYNL
+570 
-580 DILPGYNGDD
+580 
-590 SGNFGD
+590 
-596 SGHDSDDSEEKSFY
+596 
-610 NLTYDLEGTTG
+610 TTG

-695 GGYREAF
+695 GGYKEAF

-721 DTSGN
+721 DANGN
-726 EINLEVGQQL
+726 VIIPEVGQQV
-736 DIAKDM
+736 DIVNNM

-775 TGTVYP
+775 TGTVYH

-806 YGTHFGLTAMEKS
+806 YGTYFGLTAMEKS

-830 MYEVDTLPGYNGDDS
+830 MYELDTLPGYNGDDS

-1175 ISLTTS
+1175 ISLTAS
-1181 SLKMKAGQSTTAFK
+1181 SMKMKAGQSTTAFK

-1256 QRRVVKTSK
+1256 QRGAVKTSK

-1294 RQEKVTY
+1294 SQEKVTY
-1301 TSSNKKIVTVTSG
+1301 TSSNKKIATVTSG

>member
-1 MLLAATL
+1 MKKKRIAMLLVATL
-8 TFSQSMGAAI
+8 TFSQSMGAVI

-28 TGQETAETEESV
+28 TGQETAETEESEEIV

-49 GEAASVPDLEDDE
+49 GEAASVPDLKDDE

-81 NVSETTELS
+81 NTSEITELS
-90 GDNTENQEAFSDGS
+90 GDNTENQEVFNDGS
-104 EAGESVAANEQYQLN
+104 EGGESAAANEQYQLN

-156 LKVAPVTGGNGV
+156 LKVAPVTGGNGA

-318 RLENGDWHYI
+318 RSENGDWHYI

-359 VYDYQDTTGNGA
+359 VYDYQD
-371 MLPNSQMTVKTRLA
+371 
-385 DKVNYQDAD
+385 
-394 DYRLEIIETSKLGD
+394 
-408 ISVSQ
+408 
-413 DGKNLLIRS
+413 
-422 GKKTGYG
+422 
-429 CCYVSV
+429 
-435 QLPDGNGGYQ
+435 
-445 EAFRKD
+445 
-451 IWFEVSEYVILPEN
+451 
-465 ITDASGNVINPEIG
+465 
-479 QKIDLEKDMKPQLVR
+479 
-494 YKNGK
+494 
-499 GDPIPV
+499 
-505 TGDNYK
+505 
-511 IVISSS
+511 
-517 TDGSTGEIRW
+517 
-527 DYDTTNWKWINVP
+527 
-540 GQELPILERTSGYET
+540 
-555 RFGLTAMEK
+555 
-564 DTDGNW
+564 
-570 HQIARRQYNL
+570 
-580 DILPGYNGDD
+580 
-590 SGNFGD
+590 
-596 SGHDSDDSEEKSFY
+596 
-610 NLTYDLEGTTG
+610 TTG

-695 GGYREAF
+695 GGYREVF

-716 PEKIT
+716 PENIT
-721 DTSGN
+721 DANGN
-726 EINLEVGQQL
+726 VIIPKVGQKV
-736 DIAKDM
+736 DIVNNM

-775 TGTVYP
+775 TGTVYH

-806 YGTHFGLTAMEKS
+806 YGTYFGLTAMEKS

-830 MYEVDTLPGYNGDDS
+830 MYELDTLPGYNGDDS

-969 LPENLTDKNG
+969 LPENMTDKNG

-1175 ISLTTS
+1175 ISLTAS

-1195 AAGLAKGDYVTK
+1195 AAGLAKGDYVTR

-1223 KGTFRLT
+1223 KGAFRLT

-1256 QRRVVKTSK
+1256 QRGVVKTSK

-1294 RQEKVTY
+1294 SQEKVTY

-1314 GVIKGLKKGT
+1314 GVIKGLKKGN

>member
-1 MLLAATL
+1 MKKKRIAMFLVATL
-8 TFSQSMGAAI
+8 TFSQSMGAVI

-28 TGQETAETEESV
+28 TGQETAETEESEEIV
-40 QENDDSETT
+40 QENGGSETT

-68 DAENAEEEIAEEE
+68 DAENAEEE
-81 NVSETTELS
+81 NVSETTELF

-104 EAGESVAANEQYQLN
+104 EAGGSAAANEQYQLN

-328 TRHHYELTSLISN
+328 TRHYYELNPLNNS

-359 VYDYQDTTGNGA
+359 VYDYQD
-371 MLPNSQMTVKTRLA
+371 
-385 DKVNYQDAD
+385 
-394 DYRLEIIETSKLGD
+394 
-408 ISVSQ
+408 
-413 DGKNLLIRS
+413 
-422 GKKTGYG
+422 
-429 CCYVSV
+429 
-435 QLPDGNGGYQ
+435 
-445 EAFRKD
+445 
-451 IWFEVSEYVILPEN
+451 
-465 ITDASGNVINPEIG
+465 
-479 QKIDLEKDMKPQLVR
+479 
-494 YKNGK
+494 
-499 GDPIPV
+499 
-505 TGDNYK
+505 
-511 IVISSS
+511 
-517 TDGSTGEIRW
+517 
-527 DYDTTNWKWINVP
+527 
-540 GQELPILERTSGYET
+540 
-555 RFGLTAMEK
+555 
-564 DTDGNW
+564 
-570 HQIARRQYNL
+570 
-580 DILPGYNGDD
+580 
-590 SGNFGD
+590 
-596 SGHDSDDSEEKSFY
+596 
-610 NLTYDLEGTTG
+610 TTG

-1099 AVKTVQATCTSKGSR
+1099 AVKTVQATCASKGSR

-1256 QRRVVKTSK
+1256 QRGAVKTSK

-1294 RQEKVTY
+1294 SQEKVTY

>member
-1 MLLAATL
+1 MKKKRIAMLLVATL
-8 TFSQSMGAAI
+8 TFSQSMGAVI
-18 PVAAEELTAD
+18 PVAAEKLTAD
-28 TGQETAETEESV
+28 TGQETAETEESEEIV
-40 QENDDSETT
+40 QENGGSETT
-49 GEAASVPDLEDDE
+49 GEVASVPDLEDEE

-81 NVSETTELS
+81 NTSETTELS

-104 EAGESVAANEQYQLN
+104 EAGESAAANEQYQLN

-197 FINGTEVAKREFWVN
+197 SINGTEVAKREFWVN

-318 RLENGDWHYI
+318 RSENGDWHYI

-359 VYDYQDTTGNGA
+359 VYDYQD
-371 MLPNSQMTVKTRLA
+371 
-385 DKVNYQDAD
+385 
-394 DYRLEIIETSKLGD
+394 
-408 ISVSQ
+408 
-413 DGKNLLIRS
+413 
-422 GKKTGYG
+422 
-429 CCYVSV
+429 
-435 QLPDGNGGYQ
+435 
-445 EAFRKD
+445 
-451 IWFEVSEYVILPEN
+451 
-465 ITDASGNVINPEIG
+465 
-479 QKIDLEKDMKPQLVR
+479 
-494 YKNGK
+494 
-499 GDPIPV
+499 
-505 TGDNYK
+505 
-511 IVISSS
+511 
-517 TDGSTGEIRW
+517 
-527 DYDTTNWKWINVP
+527 
-540 GQELPILERTSGYET
+540 
-555 RFGLTAMEK
+555 
-564 DTDGNW
+564 
-570 HQIARRQYNL
+570 
-580 DILPGYNGDD
+580 
-590 SGNFGD
+590 
-596 SGHDSDDSEEKSFY
+596 
-610 NLTYDLEGTTG
+610 TTG

-721 DTSGN
+721 DANGN
-726 EINLEVGQQL
+726 VIIPEVGQQV
-736 DIAKDM
+736 DIVNNM

-775 TGTVYP
+775 TGTVYH

-806 YGTHFGLTAMEKS
+806 YGTYFGLTAMEKS

-830 MYEVDTLPGYNGDDS
+830 MYELDTLPGYNGDDS

-1125 TVTLPAKHTA
+1125 TVTLPAKHTV

-1175 ISLTTS
+1175 ISLTAS

-1195 AAGLAKGDYVTK
+1195 AAGLAKGDYVTR

-1223 KGTFRLT
+1223 KGAFRLT

-1256 QRRVVKTSK
+1256 QRGVVKTSK

-1294 RQEKVTY
+1294 SQEKVTY

-1314 GVIKGLKKGT
+1314 GVIKGLKKGN

>member
-1 MLLAATL
+1 MKKKRIAILLAAAL
-8 TFSQSMGAAI
+8 TFSQSMGVVM

-28 TGQETAETEESV
+28 DGQDAAETGEAV
-40 QENDDSETT
+40 QENGDTETA
-49 GEAASVPDLEDDE
+49 GEAASVPDQEDDE

-68 DAENAEEEIAEEE
+68 DAENAEDLNAEEE
-81 NVSETTELS
+81 TAEENASEITEIS
-90 GDNTENQEAFSDGS
+90 GDNTGNQDAFSDGS
-104 EAGESVAANEQYQLN
+104 GDGESATATEQYQLN
-119 LIFEGASGGQDL
+119 LMFEGTSGSQEL
-131 LPNSRVRIKSR
+131 LPNSHVRIKTR
-142 LVDTIGYSDVSAYE
+142 LFETTDWSDVSTYE
-156 LKVAPVTGGNGV
+156 LKVAPVTDGNGT
-168 KMADVSLDGQDIVL
+168 KMADVSLDDQDIVL
-182 DVYNKTGDARISATA
+182 DVGNKTGGARISVTA
-197 FINGTEVAKREFWVN
+197 FINGTEVAKQEFGVS
-212 ISEYVILPEKITDT
+212 ITEYVIMPEKT
-226 SGNEINLEVGQQ
+226 INLEAGQQ

-260 PLTGD
+260 PVTGD
-265 NYKIV
+265 NFKIV
-270 MSQTGPGGEE
+270 MSQTGPGGEVL
-280 FRDYDADGLKWIE
+280 RDYDADGLKWID

-318 RLENGDWHYI
+318 RSENGDWYYI
-328 TRHHYELTSLISN
+328 ARHQYVLDSLINS

-359 VYDYQDTTGNGA
+359 IDTF
-371 MLPNSQMTVKTRLA
+371 
-385 DKVNYQDAD
+385 
-394 DYRLEIIETSKLGD
+394 
-408 ISVSQ
+408 
-413 DGKNLLIRS
+413 
-422 GKKTGYG
+422 
-429 CCYVSV
+429 
-435 QLPDGNGGYQ
+435 PD
-445 EAFRKD
+445 
-451 IWFEVSEYVILPEN
+451 
-465 ITDASGNVINPEIG
+465 
-479 QKIDLEKDMKPQLVR
+479 
-494 YKNGK
+494 
-499 GDPIPV
+499 
-505 TGDNYK
+505 
-511 IVISSS
+511 
-517 TDGSTGEIRW
+517 
-527 DYDTTNWKWINVP
+527 
-540 GQELPILERTSGYET
+540 
-555 RFGLTAMEK
+555 
-564 DTDGNW
+564 
-570 HQIARRQYNL
+570 
-580 DILPGYNGDD
+580 
-590 SGNFGD
+590 
-596 SGHDSDDSEEKSFY
+596 
-610 NLTYDLEGTTG
+610 TTG

-661 DISVSA
+661 EISVSA
-667 DGKKLVIKSG
+667 DGKTLVIKSG
-677 NKTGQ
+677 DKTGQ

-702 RKDMWFSVSEYVIL
+702 RRDIWFSVSEYVIL
-716 PEKIT
+716 PENIT
-721 DTSGN
+721 DANGN
-726 EINLEVGQQL
+726 VFNPEVGQQI

-748 YKDGKGDPIPVTGD
+748 YKKGKGDPIPVTGD

-775 TGTVYP
+775 TGTVYR
-781 DYDTDGWKWIDV
+781 DYDADGLKWIDV

-806 YGTHFGLTAMEKS
+806 YGTYFGLTAMEKS
-819 ADGNW
+819 SDGNW
-824 HQIARR
+824 FQIARR
-830 MYEVDTLPGYNGDDS
+830 MYELDPLSGYNGDE
-845 GNFGDSGHDSDDSE
+845 NFGDSGHNSDDSE
-859 EKSFYNLTYDLEGTA
+859 EKSFYNLLYDFEGTA
-874 GNEAMLPNN
+874 GNESMLPNS
-883 ETTIVTDI
+883 ETTVVTDI
-891 LDKTS
+891 LDKTN

-927 IKSNDKTGVGCC
+927 IKSDDKSGTGCC

-945 LDKTGEYKEAFRKDI
+945 LDENGEYKEAFRKDI
-960 WFEVSEFML
+960 WFEISEFRL
-969 LPENLTDKNG
+969 LPEKLTDKNG

-987 ESINLANLKVKLV
+987 ESINLANIKVKLV

-1018 IVVMSWKDTESG
+1018 IVVKSWIDEESG
-1030 KLQYDYDD
+1030 KIQYDYNDD
-1038 EAWNMQKVSGQEL
+1038 TWDMQKVSGQEL

-1056 KSDDNTRLALSAMRK
+1056 KSDEHTRLMLTAMRK
-1071 NKNGEWERL
+1071 NKNGEWEQL
-1080 VRKHFE
+1080 VQKHFE
-1086 IGENSSKHSHSWK
+1086 IGENKSKHSHSWK

-1125 TVTLPAKHTA
+1125 TVTLPEKHTA

-1147 AGKKEGS
+1147 AGKTEGS

-1162 LRKQITVAKLKPT
+1162 LKKQKTVAKLKPT
-1175 ISLTTS
+1175 ISLTAS
-1181 SLKMKAGQSTTAFK
+1181 SIKMNAGQSTTAFK

-1207 VTSGNTGIVKV
+1207 VTSGNKGIVKV

-1256 QRRVVKTSK
+1256 QSGAVKTSK

-1278 TTYRK
+1278 TTYSK

-1294 RQEKVTY
+1294 SQEKVTY
-1301 TSSNKKIVTVTSG
+1301 TSSNKKIATVTTG

-1324 ATITIRSGSKRTTCK
+1324 ATITIRSGSKKTTCK

>member
-1 MLLAATL
+1 MKKKRIAMLLVATL
-8 TFSQSMGAAI
+8 TFSQSMGAVI

-28 TGQETAETEESV
+28 TGQETAETEEIV
-40 QENDDSETT
+40 QKNGGSETT
-49 GEAASVPDLEDDE
+49 GEVASVPDLEDEE

-81 NVSETTELS
+81 NTSEITELF

-104 EAGESVAANEQYQLN
+104 EAGESAAANEQYQLN

-156 LKVAPVTGGNGV
+156 LKVAPVTGGNGA

-318 RLENGDWHYI
+318 RSENGDWHYI

-359 VYDYQDTTGNGA
+359 VYDYQDTTGN
-371 MLPNSQMTVKTRLA
+371 
-385 DKVNYQDAD
+385 
-394 DYRLEIIETSKLGD
+394 E
-408 ISVSQ
+408 
-413 DGKNLLIRS
+413 
-422 GKKTGYG
+422 
-429 CCYVSV
+429 
-435 QLPDGNGGYQ
+435 
-445 EAFRKD
+445 
-451 IWFEVSEYVILPEN
+451 
-465 ITDASGNVINPEIG
+465 
-479 QKIDLEKDMKPQLVR
+479 
-494 YKNGK
+494 
-499 GDPIPV
+499 
-505 TGDNYK
+505 
-511 IVISSS
+511 
-517 TDGSTGEIRW
+517 
-527 DYDTTNWKWINVP
+527 
-540 GQELPILERTSGYET
+540 
-555 RFGLTAMEK
+555 
-564 DTDGNW
+564 
-570 HQIARRQYNL
+570 
-580 DILPGYNGDD
+580 
-590 SGNFGD
+590 
-596 SGHDSDDSEEKSFY
+596 
-610 NLTYDLEGTTG
+610 
-621 NGAMLPNSQMTA
+621 AMLPNSQMTA

-781 DYDTDGWKWIDV
+781 DYDTDVWKWIDV

-806 YGTHFGLTAMEKS
+806 YGTYFGLTAMEKS
-819 ADGNW
+819 VDGNW
-824 HQIARR
+824 YQIARR
-830 MYEVDTLPGYNGDDS
+830 MYELDTLPGYNGDDS

-1175 ISLTTS
+1175 ISLTAS

-1256 QRRVVKTSK
+1256 QRGVVKTSK

-1294 RQEKVTY
+1294 SQEKVTY

-1314 GVIKGLKKGT
+1314 GVIKGLKKGN

>member
-1 MLLAATL
+1 MKKKRIAMLLVATL
-8 TFSQSMGAAI
+8 TFSQSMGAVI

-40 QENDDSETT
+40 QENGGSEIT
-49 GEAASVPDLEDDE
+49 GETASVSDLEDDE

-81 NVSETTELS
+81 NTSETTELF

-104 EAGESVAANEQYQLN
+104 EAGESAEANEQYQLN
-119 LIFEGASGGQDL
+119 LIFEGASGSQDL
-131 LPNSRVRIKSR
+131 LPNSHVRIKSR
-142 LVDTIGYSDVSAYE
+142 LVDTIGCSDVSAYE

-260 PLTGD
+260 PVTGD

-280 FRDYDADGLKWIE
+280 LRDYDADGLKWIA

-318 RLENGDWHYI
+318 RSENGDWHYI
-328 TRHHYELTSLISN
+328 TRHHYALDPLINS

-359 VYDYQDTTGNGA
+359 IYDYQDTTGNGA
-371 MLPNSQMTVKTRLA
+371 MLPNSQMT
-385 DKVNYQDAD
+385 
-394 DYRLEIIETSKLGD
+394 
-408 ISVSQ
+408 
-413 DGKNLLIRS
+413 
-422 GKKTGYG
+422 
-429 CCYVSV
+429 
-435 QLPDGNGGYQ
+435 
-445 EAFRKD
+445 
-451 IWFEVSEYVILPEN
+451 
-465 ITDASGNVINPEIG
+465 
-479 QKIDLEKDMKPQLVR
+479 
-494 YKNGK
+494 
-499 GDPIPV
+499 
-505 TGDNYK
+505 
-511 IVISSS
+511 
-517 TDGSTGEIRW
+517 
-527 DYDTTNWKWINVP
+527 
-540 GQELPILERTSGYET
+540 
-555 RFGLTAMEK
+555 
-564 DTDGNW
+564 
-570 HQIARRQYNL
+570 
-580 DILPGYNGDD
+580 
-590 SGNFGD
+590 
-596 SGHDSDDSEEKSFY
+596 
-610 NLTYDLEGTTG
+610 
-621 NGAMLPNSQMTA
+621 A
-633 TTYLEDKTKDYQ
+633 TIYLEDKTKDYQ

-702 RKDMWFSVSEYVIL
+702 RKD
-716 PEKIT
+716 
-721 DTSGN
+721 
-726 EINLEVGQQL
+726 
-736 DIAKDM
+736 
-742 KPQLVR
+742 
-748 YKDGKGDPIPVTGD
+748 
-762 NYKIVISSWTDES
+762 
-775 TGTVYP
+775 
-781 DYDTDGWKWIDV
+781 
-793 PGQELPILERTSG
+793 
-806 YGTHFGLTAMEKS
+806 
-819 ADGNW
+819 
-824 HQIARR
+824 
-830 MYEVDTLPGYNGDDS
+830 
-845 GNFGDSGHDSDDSE
+845 
-859 EKSFYNLTYDLEGTA
+859 
-874 GNEAMLPNN
+874 
-883 ETTIVTDI
+883 
-891 LDKTS
+891 
-896 GQHPVKDYKLE
+896 
-907 IIEQSKLAEAT
+907 
-918 VSPDGKKLI
+918 
-927 IKSNDKTGVGCC
+927 
-939 YVAVKL
+939 
-945 LDKTGEYKEAFRKDI
+945 I

-969 LPENLTDKNG
+969 IPENLTDKNG

-987 ESINLANLKVKLV
+987 ESINLANLKVKLI

-1030 KLQYDYDD
+1030 KLQYDYDE

-1056 KSDDNTRLALSAMRK
+1056 RSDDNTRLALSAIRK

-1256 QRRVVKTSK
+1256 QRGAVKTSK

-1283 LASSVKVTPVT
+1283 LASSVKITPVT
-1294 RQEKVTY
+1294 SQEKVTY
-1301 TSSNKKIVTVTSG
+1301 TSSNKKIATVTSG

>member
-1 MLLAATL
+1 MKKKRIAMLLVATL
-8 TFSQSMGAAI
+8 TFSQSMGAVI

-28 TGQETAETEESV
+28 TGQETAETEESEEIV
-40 QENDDSETT
+40 QENDASETT

-81 NVSETTELS
+81 NTSETTELF
-90 GDNTENQEAFSDGS
+90 GDNTENQEVFNDGS
-104 EAGESVAANEQYQLN
+104 EGGESAAANEQYQLN

-156 LKVAPVTGGNGV
+156 LKVAPVTGGNGA

-318 RLENGDWHYI
+318 RSENGDWHYI

-359 VYDYQDTTGNGA
+359 VYDYQD
-371 MLPNSQMTVKTRLA
+371 
-385 DKVNYQDAD
+385 
-394 DYRLEIIETSKLGD
+394 
-408 ISVSQ
+408 
-413 DGKNLLIRS
+413 
-422 GKKTGYG
+422 
-429 CCYVSV
+429 
-435 QLPDGNGGYQ
+435 
-445 EAFRKD
+445 
-451 IWFEVSEYVILPEN
+451 
-465 ITDASGNVINPEIG
+465 
-479 QKIDLEKDMKPQLVR
+479 
-494 YKNGK
+494 
-499 GDPIPV
+499 
-505 TGDNYK
+505 
-511 IVISSS
+511 
-517 TDGSTGEIRW
+517 
-527 DYDTTNWKWINVP
+527 
-540 GQELPILERTSGYET
+540 
-555 RFGLTAMEK
+555 
-564 DTDGNW
+564 
-570 HQIARRQYNL
+570 
-580 DILPGYNGDD
+580 
-590 SGNFGD
+590 
-596 SGHDSDDSEEKSFY
+596 
-610 NLTYDLEGTTG
+610 TTG

-806 YGTHFGLTAMEKS
+806 YGTYFGLTAMEKS

-830 MYEVDTLPGYNGDDS
+830 MYELDTLPGYNGDDS

-1256 QRRVVKTSK
+1256 QRGVVKTSK

-1294 RQEKVTY
+1294 SQEKVTY

>member
-1 MLLAATL
+1 MKKKRIAMLLVATL
-8 TFSQSMGAAI
+8 TFSQSMGAVI

-68 DAENAEEEIAEEE
+68 DAENAEEEIAEEDT
-81 NVSETTELS
+81 SETTELF

-104 EAGESVAANEQYQLN
+104 EAGESAVANEQYQLN

-197 FINGTEVAKREFWVN
+197 FINGTEVAKREFGVN

-318 RLENGDWHYI
+318 RSENGDWHYI
-328 TRHHYELTSLISN
+328 TRHHYELNPLNNS

-359 VYDYQDTTGNGA
+359 IYDYQD
-371 MLPNSQMTVKTRLA
+371 
-385 DKVNYQDAD
+385 
-394 DYRLEIIETSKLGD
+394 
-408 ISVSQ
+408 
-413 DGKNLLIRS
+413 
-422 GKKTGYG
+422 
-429 CCYVSV
+429 
-435 QLPDGNGGYQ
+435 
-445 EAFRKD
+445 
-451 IWFEVSEYVILPEN
+451 
-465 ITDASGNVINPEIG
+465 
-479 QKIDLEKDMKPQLVR
+479 
-494 YKNGK
+494 
-499 GDPIPV
+499 
-505 TGDNYK
+505 
-511 IVISSS
+511 
-517 TDGSTGEIRW
+517 
-527 DYDTTNWKWINVP
+527 
-540 GQELPILERTSGYET
+540 
-555 RFGLTAMEK
+555 
-564 DTDGNW
+564 
-570 HQIARRQYNL
+570 
-580 DILPGYNGDD
+580 
-590 SGNFGD
+590 
-596 SGHDSDDSEEKSFY
+596 
-610 NLTYDLEGTTG
+610 TTG

-781 DYDTDGWKWIDV
+781 DYDTDVWKWIDV

-806 YGTHFGLTAMEKS
+806 YGTYFGLTAMEKS

-830 MYEVDTLPGYNGDDS
+830 MYELDTLPGYNGDDS

-907 IIEQSKLAEAT
+907 IIEQSKLEEAT

-969 LPENLTDKNG
+969 LPENMTDKNG

-1181 SLKMKAGQSTTAFK
+1181 SLKMKASQSTTAFK

-1256 QRRVVKTSK
+1256 QRGVVKTSK

-1294 RQEKVTY
+1294 SQEKVTY

>member
-1 MLLAATL
+1 MKKKRIAMLLVATL
-8 TFSQSMGAAI
+8 TFSQSMGAVI

-28 TGQETAETEESV
+28 TGQETAETEESEEIV
-40 QENDDSETT
+40 QENDASETT

-81 NVSETTELS
+81 NTSETTELF

-104 EAGESVAANEQYQLN
+104 EAGESAEANEQYQLN
-119 LIFEGASGGQDL
+119 LIFEGASGSQDL
-131 LPNSRVRIKSR
+131 LPNSHVRIKSR
-142 LVDTIGYSDVSAYE
+142 LVDTIGCSDVSAYE

-197 FINGTEVAKREFWVN
+197 SINGTEVAKREFWVN

-318 RLENGDWHYI
+318 RSENGDWHYI

-371 MLPNSQMTVKTRLA
+371 MLPNSQMT
-385 DKVNYQDAD
+385 
-394 DYRLEIIETSKLGD
+394 
-408 ISVSQ
+408 
-413 DGKNLLIRS
+413 
-422 GKKTGYG
+422 
-429 CCYVSV
+429 
-435 QLPDGNGGYQ
+435 
-445 EAFRKD
+445 
-451 IWFEVSEYVILPEN
+451 
-465 ITDASGNVINPEIG
+465 
-479 QKIDLEKDMKPQLVR
+479 
-494 YKNGK
+494 
-499 GDPIPV
+499 
-505 TGDNYK
+505 
-511 IVISSS
+511 
-517 TDGSTGEIRW
+517 
-527 DYDTTNWKWINVP
+527 
-540 GQELPILERTSGYET
+540 
-555 RFGLTAMEK
+555 
-564 DTDGNW
+564 
-570 HQIARRQYNL
+570 
-580 DILPGYNGDD
+580 
-590 SGNFGD
+590 
-596 SGHDSDDSEEKSFY
+596 
-610 NLTYDLEGTTG
+610 
-621 NGAMLPNSQMTA
+621 A
-633 TTYLEDKTKDYQ
+633 TTYLEDKTK
-645 RVDDYK
+645 
-651 LEILEQSKLA
+651 LEQSKLA

-721 DTSGN
+721 DANGN
-726 EINLEVGQQL
+726 VIIPKVGQQV
-736 DIAKDM
+736 DIVNNM

-775 TGTVYP
+775 TGTVYH

-806 YGTHFGLTAMEKS
+806 YGTYFGLTAMEKS

-830 MYEVDTLPGYNGDDS
+830 MYELDTLPGYNGDDS

-1256 QRRVVKTSK
+1256 QRGVVKTSK

-1294 RQEKVTY
+1294 SQEKVTY

>member
-1 MLLAATL
+1 MKKKRIAMLLAAAL

-40 QENDDSETT
+40 QENGGSEIT
-49 GEAASVPDLEDDE
+49 GETASVSDLEDDE

-68 DAENAEEEIAEEE
+68 DAENAEEVAEEE
-81 NVSETTELS
+81 NTSEIAEIS
-90 GDNTENQEAFSDGS
+90 GDNTENQEVFSDGS
-104 EAGESVAANEQYQLN
+104 EGGESAAANEQYQLN
-119 LIFEGASGGQDL
+119 LIYEGTSGSQDL
-131 LPNSRVRIKSR
+131 LPNSHVRIKTR
-142 LVDTIGYSDVSAYE
+142 LVDTTDWSTVSTYE

-197 FINGTEVAKREFWVN
+197 FINGTEVAKREFGVN
-212 ISEYVILPEKITDT
+212 ISEYVILPEKT
-226 SGNEINLEVGQQ
+226 INLEAGQQ

-260 PLTGD
+260 PVTGD

-280 FRDYDADGLKWIE
+280 LRDYDADGLKWIA

-318 RLENGDWHYI
+318 RSENGDWHYI
-328 TRHHYELTSLISN
+328 TRHHYALDPLINS

-351 EEKSSYRL
+351 EEKSSYSL
-359 VYDYQDTTGNGA
+359 IYDYQDTTGNG
-371 MLPNSQMTVKTRLA
+371 S
-385 DKVNYQDAD
+385 
-394 DYRLEIIETSKLGD
+394 
-408 ISVSQ
+408 
-413 DGKNLLIRS
+413 
-422 GKKTGYG
+422 
-429 CCYVSV
+429 
-435 QLPDGNGGYQ
+435 
-445 EAFRKD
+445 
-451 IWFEVSEYVILPEN
+451 
-465 ITDASGNVINPEIG
+465 
-479 QKIDLEKDMKPQLVR
+479 
-494 YKNGK
+494 
-499 GDPIPV
+499 
-505 TGDNYK
+505 
-511 IVISSS
+511 
-517 TDGSTGEIRW
+517 
-527 DYDTTNWKWINVP
+527 
-540 GQELPILERTSGYET
+540 
-555 RFGLTAMEK
+555 
-564 DTDGNW
+564 
-570 HQIARRQYNL
+570 
-580 DILPGYNGDD
+580 
-590 SGNFGD
+590 
-596 SGHDSDDSEEKSFY
+596 
-610 NLTYDLEGTTG
+610 
-621 NGAMLPNSQMTA
+621 MLPNSQMTA

-661 DISVSA
+661 EISVSA

-702 RKDMWFSVSEYVIL
+702 RKDIWFSVSEYVLL
-716 PEKIT
+716 PENIT
-721 DTSGN
+721 DANGKVF
-726 EINLEVGQQL
+726 IPEVGQQI
-736 DIAKDM
+736 DILNNM

-748 YKDGKGDPIPVTGD
+748 YKKGKGDPIPVTGD
-762 NYKIVISSWTDES
+762 NYKIVIYSETDES
-775 TGTVYP
+775 TGTVHR
-781 DYDTDGWKWIDV
+781 DYDADGWKWIDV

-806 YGTHFGLTAMEKS
+806 YGTWFALVAMEKS

-824 HQIARR
+824 YQIARR
-830 MYEVDTLPGYNGDDS
+830 MYELDTLPGYNGNDS
-845 GNFGDSGHDSDDSE
+845 GSFGDSGHDSDDSE

-907 IIEQSKLAEAT
+907 IIEQSKLAEAA
-918 VSPDGKKLI
+918 VSSDGKKLI

-945 LDKTGEYKEAFRKDI
+945 LDKTGKYKEAFRKDI

-987 ESINLANLKVKLV
+987 ESINLANLKVKLI

-1018 IVVMSWKDTESG
+1018 IVVMSWRDTESG
-1030 KLQYDYDD
+1030 KLQYDYDE

-1056 KSDDNTRLALSAMRK
+1056 KSDDNTRLALSAIRK

-1147 AGKKEGS
+1147 AGKTEGS

-1162 LRKQITVAKLKPT
+1162 LRKQASVAKLKPT
-1175 ISLTTS
+1175 ISLTAS

-1218 SSVTK
+1218 SYVTK

-1256 QRRVVKTSK
+1256 QNGAVKTSK

-1283 LASSVKVTPVT
+1283 LASSVKVIPVT
-1294 RQEKVTY
+1294 SQEKVTY
-1301 TSSNKKIVTVTSG
+1301 TSSNKKIATVTSG

-1324 ATITIRSGSKRTTCK
+1324 ATITIRSGSKKTTCK